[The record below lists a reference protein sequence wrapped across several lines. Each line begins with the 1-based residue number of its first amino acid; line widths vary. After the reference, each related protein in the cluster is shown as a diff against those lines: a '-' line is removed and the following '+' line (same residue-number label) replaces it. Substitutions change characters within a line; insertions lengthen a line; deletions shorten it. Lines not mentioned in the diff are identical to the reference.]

1 MQRCPYLHEM
11 RERLLDQP
19 RETLQLENM
28 ERANLLDNRQSAT
41 ESHQVGT
48 VVKLQGDG
56 YHTSPAHQRTPL
68 VPHDLGEDFNLDF
81 DDDFP
86 IDARRP
92 KNANSPDYNVNEL
105 GDVGIIGALPYI
117 TDFFRVGQLSG
128 CGLLVYF
135 FHRLPVSF
143 PIHVHVIQCTATQL
157 LATRDAV
164 FTIVPVTDQ
173 CNPFFAEPYTLM
185 TRHIGTHV
193 HREKDHPAS
202 KTETDTETETMGGGE
217 VKVAT
222 VDVEGGDNMATLP
235 VSRSHTA
242 GSTDSAEKNNAANKE
257 MELKNVMPQ
266 PLQRTSLFIV
276 TSLVYAIL
284 LIVVCIAYVISDVT
298 THRLPVLYYETFFTY
313 LYGTSILFL
322 LYVFCFLLQ
331 ESSCCNGGNGGSK
344 PKPQPKEKKAKKTK
358 NADPADSKDAKGSKD
373 SGKAGKGAAYQ
384 EAPVDAEVAVT
395 PKNVRKRKTTH
406 SDLTH
411 GSFFLRVGAIAFGLG
426 AMIYIGL
433 EFGSFF
439 EIPFDSPCHHI
450 LIGVNPLLQMIF
462 TFMQMYFIF
471 MNARL
476 NIHRFKVIAR
486 FGLMHVVATNIC
498 VWIRTLVKES
508 LLEITIYHQKREAD
522 PEASSIAH
530 SIRQHALRHA
540 GTVLRTHTGPN
551 SEFEVL
557 DGEDVLPK
565 NVYKSDNVL
574 SKLVR
579 NTVDGISKSL
589 GMGGGG
595 GGDVTSSTTSMPIT
609 TTSATMR
616 AAYTTPG
623 YQWHSTTMARKL
635 KKFITSTTAAT
646 STMGSSSTT
655 TSTSTTS
662 TASSMPSF
670 NSDLSSS
677 TTTSETPFNSLQRI
691 LSSAAPSLTPIDVA
705 APTLPAA
712 VDGGATFATATA
724 SATATSGVSSFL
736 NNLAAST
743 PSTSVSELT
752 PASSTESAV
761 NIMNNLFGPG
771 MENSFQT
778 YSDISHEES
787 NGLVAFEN
795 FESLDNIY
803 PAALSSN
810 IGTLNSTACG
820 RIDIMG
826 TIVYDSAP
834 YLYPFIIEY
843 SLIGAVVLYVMWK
856 HIGRY
861 PGRMNDEDLEHR
873 LEVMLSRRAVAMA
886 QQARSGRV
894 DCVGSSKGLFFGLLL
909 LVGALICL
917 ILFFVLVRHQKFSL
931 LAIYLA
937 DASHCILM
945 AFAILAIIIGFIRV
959 KNLKFRC
966 EEQSS
971 LNDILL
977 RISAF
982 GLFTYSVF
990 SIIAGSLK
998 VLESEPSLLVTTTG
1012 GVAVFQVI
1020 LQLLFIA
1027 DVSRRR
1033 VHLPE
1038 HDRSKPGRQIVTF
1051 LLICNVAMFAIYTF
1065 EAQKVF
1071 ANPVQ
1076 LEFYGFV
1083 PWSIIQRITLPLCI
1097 FHRFHSAVT
1106 LAEIWKTTY
1115 KARLE

>member
-1 MQRCPYLHEM
+1 MQRCPYIHEM

-19 RETLQLENM
+19 RETPQLENM
-28 ERANLLDNRQSAT
+28 ERATLLDNRQSAS
-41 ESHQVGT
+41 ESNQVGT

-92 KNANSPDYNVNEL
+92 KNA
-105 GDVGIIGALPYI
+105 
-117 TDFFRVGQLSG
+117 
-128 CGLLVYF
+128 
-135 FHRLPVSF
+135 
-143 PIHVHVIQCTATQL
+143 
-157 LATRDAV
+157 
-164 FTIVPVTDQ
+164 
-173 CNPFFAEPYTLM
+173 
-185 TRHIGTHV
+185 
-193 HREKDHPAS
+193 K
-202 KTETDTETETMGGGE
+202 
-217 VKVAT
+217 
-222 VDVEGGDNMATLP
+222 
-235 VSRSHTA
+235 
-242 GSTDSAEKNNAANKE
+242 
-257 MELKNVMPQ
+257 
-266 PLQRTSLFIV
+266 TSLFIV

-313 LYGTSILFL
+313 LYGVSILFL

-344 PKPQPKEKKAKKTK
+344 PKPQPKEKKSKKAK
-358 NADPADSKDAKGSKD
+358 NADPADSKEAKGSKD
-373 SGKAGKGAAYQ
+373 SGKAAKGAAYQ
-384 EAPVDAEVAVT
+384 HTMAKFLEAPVDAEVAVT

-508 LLEITIYHQKREAD
+508 LLEITIYHQKHEPEAG
-522 PEASSIAH
+522 ASSIAH

-540 GTVLRTHTGPN
+540 GTVLRTHAGPN

-557 DGEDVLPK
+557 DGEDLLPK
-565 NVYKSDNVL
+565 DGYKGDNVL

-579 NTVDGISKSL
+579 NTVNGISKSL
-589 GMGGGG
+589 GMGG
-595 GGDVTSSTTSMPIT
+595 DQVVTSSTTT
-609 TTSATMR
+609 TTR
-616 AAYTTPG
+616 APFTTPN

-635 KKFITSTTAAT
+635 KKFITSATTAAT
-646 STMGSSSTT
+646 TAAGSSS
-655 TSTSTTS
+655 ST
-662 TASSMPSF
+662 
-670 NSDLSSS
+670 SS
-677 TTTSETPFNSLQRI
+677 TTISPTTSSTTIPPTTSSTTISPSTTFNPFSTTAALNLETSGSDSPFGGLQRV
-691 LSSAAPSLTPIDVA
+691 LSSVAPPSL
-705 APTLPAA
+705 AP
-712 VDGGATFATATA
+712 VDGFGSAATPTPV
-724 SATATSGVSSFL
+724 SGPGSFVDSFL
-736 NNLAAST
+736 TST
-743 PSTSVSELT
+743 LS
-752 PASSTESAV
+752 PASSTEGSAS
-761 NIMNNLFGPG
+761 IMNNLFGQGP

-778 YSDISHEES
+778 YTDLGHEEAT
-787 NGLVAFEN
+787 GLVSFEN
-795 FESLDNIY
+795 LESLDNIY

-917 ILFFVLVRHQKFSL
+917 ILFFVLVRHQQFSL

-966 EEQSS
+966 EEQSN

-1071 ANPVQ
+1071 ANPVSRYVQ

>member
-1 MQRCPYLHEM
+1 MQRCPYIHEM

-28 ERANLLDNRQSAT
+28 ERANLLDNRQSAS
-41 ESHQVGT
+41 ESNQ
-48 VVKLQGDG
+48 LQGDG

-92 KNANSPDYNVNEL
+92 KNAKVCYTFKPNPNKYSFMPAKITVQGTYETNPITGPIEL
-105 GDVGIIGALPYI
+105 W
-117 TDFFRVGQLSG
+117 
-128 CGLLVYF
+128 
-135 FHRLPVSF
+135 
-143 PIHVHVIQCTATQL
+143 
-157 LATRDAV
+157 
-164 FTIVPVTDQ
+164 
-173 CNPFFAEPYTLM
+173 
-185 TRHIGTHV
+185 
-193 HREKDHPAS
+193 
-202 KTETDTETETMGGGE
+202 
-217 VKVAT
+217 
-222 VDVEGGDNMATLP
+222 
-235 VSRSHTA
+235 
-242 GSTDSAEKNNAANKE
+242 
-257 MELKNVMPQ
+257 
-266 PLQRTSLFIV
+266 TSLFIV

-313 LYGTSILFL
+313 LYGVSILFL

-344 PKPQPKEKKAKKTK
+344 PKPQPKEKKSKKAK

-373 SGKAGKGAAYQ
+373 SGKAVKGAAYQ
-384 EAPVDAEVAVT
+384 VGEQIYIYIRYYSEAPVDAEVAVT
-395 PKNVRKRKTTH
+395 PKNTRKRKTTH
-406 SDLTH
+406 SDPTH

-508 LLEITIYHQKREAD
+508 LLEITIHHQRND
-522 PEASSIAH
+522 PEPGASSIAH

-540 GTVLRTHTGPN
+540 GTVLRTHSGPN

-557 DGEDVLPK
+557 DGEDILPK
-565 NVYKSDNVL
+565 DVYKTDNVL

-589 GMGGGG
+589 GMGGG
-595 GGDVTSSTTSMPIT
+595 DVVASSTTT
-609 TTSATMR
+609 TTTTR
-616 AAYTTPG
+616 APFTTPG

-635 KKFITSTTAAT
+635 KKFITSATTTAT
-646 STMGSSSTT
+646 SAISSSTSSSPSSSVTTTTT
-655 TSTSTTS
+655 TSTPLPS
-662 TASSMPSF
+662 TAIPY
-670 NSDLSSS
+670 SSS
-677 TTTSETPFNSLQRI
+677 SSSSFTTLPPSSTALPMETSSSSIGFGDASPLGGLQRI
-691 LSSAAPSLTPIDVA
+691 LSSAAPS
-705 APTLPAA
+705 
-712 VDGGATFATATA
+712 VDGFGSASTA
-724 SATATSGVSSFL
+724 SAGSGAGAGSGSGSGAGSFMDSFL
-736 NNLAAST
+736 ASSLS
-743 PSTSVSELT
+743 PV
-752 PASSTESAV
+752 ASSTEGAGAS
-761 NIMNNLFGPG
+761 IMNNLFGQGP

-778 YSDISHEES
+778 YTDLGHEES
-787 NGLVAFEN
+787 TGLVSFEN
-795 FESLDNIY
+795 LESLDNIY

-826 TIVYDSAP
+826 SIVYDSAP

-917 ILFFVLVRHQKFSL
+917 ILFFVLVRHQQFSL

-945 AFAILAIIIGFIRV
+945 AFAILAIIVGFIRV

-966 EEQSS
+966 EEQSN

>member
-41 ESHQVGT
+41 ESNQ
-48 VVKLQGDG
+48 LQGDG

-92 KNANSPDYNVNEL
+92 KNANGN
-105 GDVGIIGALPYI
+105 
-117 TDFFRVGQLSG
+117 
-128 CGLLVYF
+128 
-135 FHRLPVSF
+135 
-143 PIHVHVIQCTATQL
+143 
-157 LATRDAV
+157 
-164 FTIVPVTDQ
+164 
-173 CNPFFAEPYTLM
+173 
-185 TRHIGTHV
+185 
-193 HREKDHPAS
+193 HPQVLT
-202 KTETDTETETMGGGE
+202 K
-217 VKVAT
+217 
-222 VDVEGGDNMATLP
+222 
-235 VSRSHTA
+235 
-242 GSTDSAEKNNAANKE
+242 
-257 MELKNVMPQ
+257 PQ
-266 PLQRTSLFIV
+266 KRTSLFIV

-344 PKPQPKEKKAKKTK
+344 PKPPAKEKKSKKTK

-471 MNARL
+471 MNARTRPPFQL

-522 PEASSIAH
+522 PDASSIAH

-540 GTVLRTHTGPN
+540 GTVLRTHSGPN
-551 SEFEVL
+551 TEFEVL

-589 GMGGGG
+589 GMGG
-595 GGDVTSSTTSMPIT
+595 DITSTSTTST
-609 TTSATMR
+609 TTTTTR
-616 AAYTTPG
+616 APYTTPG

-646 STMGSSSTT
+646 STIGSSSSSTSTASSTT
-655 TSTSTTS
+655 TSTITSTTGLPFGS
-662 TASSMPSF
+662 AATAADAAS
-670 NSDLSSS
+670 
-677 TTTSETPFNSLQRI
+677 TTSETPFNSLERI
-691 LSSAAPSLTPIDVA
+691 LSSVAPSSQSPVDVSA
-705 APTLPAA
+705 STLPA
-712 VDGGATFATATA
+712 
-724 SATATSGVSSFL
+724 ATSGVSSFID
-736 NNLAAST
+736 NLVSSSTAPSPTLGAST
-743 PSTSVSELT
+743 
-752 PASSTESAV
+752 TESAV

-778 YSDISHEES
+778 YSDLSHEES
-787 NGLVAFEN
+787 NGLIAFEN
-795 FESLDNIY
+795 LESLDNIY

-861 PGRMNDEDLEHR
+861 PGRLNDEDLEHR

-917 ILFFVLVRHQKFSL
+917 ILFFVLVRHQQFSL

-945 AFAILAIIIGFIRV
+945 AFAILAIIVGFIRV

-966 EEQSS
+966 EEQSN

-1071 ANPVQ
+1071 ANPVSRYVQ
-1076 LEFYGFV
+1076 LDFYGFV

>member
-41 ESHQVGT
+41 ESNQVGT

-92 KNANSPDYNVNEL
+92 KNA
-105 GDVGIIGALPYI
+105 
-117 TDFFRVGQLSG
+117 
-128 CGLLVYF
+128 
-135 FHRLPVSF
+135 
-143 PIHVHVIQCTATQL
+143 
-157 LATRDAV
+157 
-164 FTIVPVTDQ
+164 
-173 CNPFFAEPYTLM
+173 
-185 TRHIGTHV
+185 
-193 HREKDHPAS
+193 K
-202 KTETDTETETMGGGE
+202 
-217 VKVAT
+217 
-222 VDVEGGDNMATLP
+222 
-235 VSRSHTA
+235 
-242 GSTDSAEKNNAANKE
+242 
-257 MELKNVMPQ
+257 
-266 PLQRTSLFIV
+266 TSLFIV

-313 LYGTSILFL
+313 LYGASILFL

-331 ESSCCNGGNGGSK
+331 ESSCCNGGVPK
-344 PKPQPKEKKAKKTK
+344 PKPPPKEKKSKKTK

-384 EAPVDAEVAVT
+384 EAATDAEVAVT

-508 LLEITIYHQKREAD
+508 LLEITIHHQKLESD
-522 PEASSIAH
+522 PGASSIAH

-540 GTVLRTHTGPN
+540 GTVLRTHAGPN
-551 SEFEVL
+551 NEFEVL
-557 DGEDVLPK
+557 DGEDVLPRS
-565 NVYKSDNVL
+565 VYKSDNVL

-589 GMGGGG
+589 GMGG
-595 GGDVTSSTTSMPIT
+595 VVSSSTTS
-609 TTSATMR
+609 TTSTTR
-616 AAYTTPG
+616 APYTTPG

-646 STMGSSSTT
+646 STMGSSSSHIPTSSS
-655 TSTSTTS
+655 STST
-662 TASSMPSF
+662 
-670 NSDLSSS
+670 SS
-677 TTTSETPFNSLQRI
+677 TTTTTAAMPTFTETSSSSFTSESPFNSMHRLF
-691 LSSAAPSLTPIDVA
+691 SSAAPSLTPVDVA

-712 VDGGATFATATA
+712 ADGNAFAS
-724 SATATSGVSSFL
+724 SATSFL
-736 NNLAAST
+736 NTLAAAAST
-743 PSTSVSELT
+743 PSTNANVQQ
-752 PASSTESAV
+752 ASSTESAV
-761 NIMNNLFGPG
+761 NMMNNLLGRG

-778 YSDISHEES
+778 YSDLSHDES
-787 NGLVAFEN
+787 NGLITFDN
-795 FESLDNIY
+795 LESLDNIY

-834 YLYPFIIEY
+834 FLYPFIIEY

-861 PGRMNDEDLEHR
+861 PGRLNDEDLEHR

-917 ILFFVLVRHQKFSL
+917 ILFFVLVRHQQFSL

-937 DASHCILM
+937 DASHIILM
-945 AFAILAIIIGFIRV
+945 GFAILAIIVGFIRV

-966 EEQSS
+966 EEQSN

-1012 GVAVFQVI
+1012 GMAVFQVI

-1071 ANPVQ
+1071 ANPVSRYVQ

>member
-1 MQRCPYLHEM
+1 MQRCPYIHEM

-28 ERANLLDNRQSAT
+28 ERANLLDNRQSAS
-41 ESHQVGT
+41 ESNQ
-48 VVKLQGDG
+48 LQGDG

-92 KNANSPDYNVNEL
+92 KNA
-105 GDVGIIGALPYI
+105 
-117 TDFFRVGQLSG
+117 
-128 CGLLVYF
+128 
-135 FHRLPVSF
+135 
-143 PIHVHVIQCTATQL
+143 
-157 LATRDAV
+157 
-164 FTIVPVTDQ
+164 
-173 CNPFFAEPYTLM
+173 
-185 TRHIGTHV
+185 
-193 HREKDHPAS
+193 K
-202 KTETDTETETMGGGE
+202 
-217 VKVAT
+217 
-222 VDVEGGDNMATLP
+222 
-235 VSRSHTA
+235 
-242 GSTDSAEKNNAANKE
+242 
-257 MELKNVMPQ
+257 
-266 PLQRTSLFIV
+266 TSLFIV

-313 LYGTSILFL
+313 LYGVSILFL

-344 PKPQPKEKKAKKTK
+344 PKPQPKEKKSKKAK

-373 SGKAGKGAAYQ
+373 SGKAAKGAAYQ
-384 EAPVDAEVAVT
+384 HSLAKFLEAPVDAEVAVT

-508 LLEITIYHQKREAD
+508 LLEITIYHQKNEPEAG
-522 PEASSIAH
+522 ASSIAH

-540 GTVLRTHTGPN
+540 GTVLRTHAGPN

-557 DGEDVLPK
+557 DGEDILPK
-565 NVYKSDNVL
+565 DVYKSDNVL

-589 GMGGGG
+589 GMGGEQ
-595 GGDVTSSTTSMPIT
+595 VLASTTST
-609 TTSATMR
+609 TTTTTR
-616 AAYTTPG
+616 APGFTTPG

-635 KKFITSTTAAT
+635 KKFITSATTAAT
-646 STMGSSSTT
+646 TAAGSSSSTSSTTISPSSTASSTTIPPTT
-655 TSTSTTS
+655 TST
-662 TASSMPSF
+662 AIP
-670 NSDLSSS
+670 LSS
-677 TTTSETPFNSLQRI
+677 TTFSPFSPTTTAALNLETSGSESPFGGLQRI
-691 LSSAAPSLTPIDVA
+691 LSSAAPPSL
-705 APTLPAA
+705 AP
-712 VDGGATFATATA
+712 VDGFGSAATPVPVSG
-724 SATATSGVSSFL
+724 SAAGSFVDNFL
-736 NNLAAST
+736 AST
-743 PSTSVSELT
+743 LS
-752 PASSTESAV
+752 PASSTEGSAS
-761 NIMNNLFGPG
+761 IMNNLFGQGP

-778 YSDISHEES
+778 YTDLGHEEAT
-787 NGLVAFEN
+787 GLVSFEN
-795 FESLDNIY
+795 FESLDSIY

-917 ILFFVLVRHQKFSL
+917 ILFFVLVRHQQFSL

-945 AFAILAIIIGFIRV
+945 AFAILAIIVGFIRV

-966 EEQSS
+966 EEQSN

-1071 ANPVQ
+1071 ANPVSRYVQ

>member
-19 RETLQLENM
+19 RETLQLESM

-41 ESHQVGT
+41 ESNQVGT

-92 KNANSPDYNVNEL
+92 KNAKVCYTFKPNPNKHSFMPAKITVHGTYQTNPITGPIEL
-105 GDVGIIGALPYI
+105 W
-117 TDFFRVGQLSG
+117 
-128 CGLLVYF
+128 
-135 FHRLPVSF
+135 
-143 PIHVHVIQCTATQL
+143 
-157 LATRDAV
+157 
-164 FTIVPVTDQ
+164 
-173 CNPFFAEPYTLM
+173 
-185 TRHIGTHV
+185 
-193 HREKDHPAS
+193 
-202 KTETDTETETMGGGE
+202 
-217 VKVAT
+217 
-222 VDVEGGDNMATLP
+222 
-235 VSRSHTA
+235 
-242 GSTDSAEKNNAANKE
+242 
-257 MELKNVMPQ
+257 
-266 PLQRTSLFIV
+266 TSLFIV

-344 PKPQPKEKKAKKTK
+344 PKPQIKEKKSKKTK

-373 SGKAGKGAAYQ
+373 SGKAGKSAAYQ

-406 SDLTH
+406 SDPTH

-522 PEASSIAH
+522 PDASSIAH

-540 GTVLRTHTGPN
+540 GTVLRTHAGPN

-589 GMGGGG
+589 GMGGGISST
-595 GGDVTSSTTSMPIT
+595 TSSTTT
-609 TTSATMR
+609 TTSTTR
-616 AAYTTPG
+616 APYTTPG

-646 STMGSSSTT
+646 STVGGSSSSSSSTTSTT
-655 TSTSTTS
+655 TSTTSTTS
-662 TASSMPSF
+662 IPFGSAATAADVIS
-670 NSDLSSS
+670 
-677 TTTSETPFNSLQRI
+677 TTSETPFNSLERI
-691 LSSAAPSLTPIDVA
+691 LSSAAPSLTPVDVA
-705 APTLPAA
+705 GSTLPAA
-712 VDGGATFATATA
+712 AEG
-724 SATATSGVSSFL
+724 TATSGVSAFF
-736 NNLAAST
+736 NNLVTST
-743 PSTSVSELT
+743 PSTSVS
-752 PASSTESAV
+752 PSSTESAV

-771 MENSFQT
+771 METSFQT
-778 YSDISHEES
+778 YSDISHDEP
-787 NGLVAFEN
+787 NGLIAFEN
-795 FESLDNIY
+795 LESLDNIY

-861 PGRMNDEDLEHR
+861 PGRLNDEDLEHR

-917 ILFFVLVRHQKFSL
+917 ILFFVLVRHQQFSL

-966 EEQSS
+966 EEQSN

-990 SIIAGSLK
+990 SIIAGSIK

-1071 ANPVQ
+1071 ANPVSRYVQ

>member
-1 MQRCPYLHEM
+1 MQRCPYIHEM

-19 RETLQLENM
+19 RETPQLENM
-28 ERANLLDNRQSAT
+28 ERATLLDNRQSAS
-41 ESHQVGT
+41 ESNQVGT

-92 KNANSPDYNVNEL
+92 KNAKVCYTFKPNPNKFSFMPAKITVQGTYETNPITGPIEL
-105 GDVGIIGALPYI
+105 W
-117 TDFFRVGQLSG
+117 
-128 CGLLVYF
+128 
-135 FHRLPVSF
+135 
-143 PIHVHVIQCTATQL
+143 
-157 LATRDAV
+157 
-164 FTIVPVTDQ
+164 
-173 CNPFFAEPYTLM
+173 
-185 TRHIGTHV
+185 
-193 HREKDHPAS
+193 
-202 KTETDTETETMGGGE
+202 
-217 VKVAT
+217 
-222 VDVEGGDNMATLP
+222 
-235 VSRSHTA
+235 
-242 GSTDSAEKNNAANKE
+242 
-257 MELKNVMPQ
+257 
-266 PLQRTSLFIV
+266 TSLFIV

-313 LYGTSILFL
+313 LYGVSILFL

-344 PKPQPKEKKAKKTK
+344 PKPQPKEKKSKKAK
-358 NADPADSKDAKGSKD
+358 NADPADSKEAKGSKD
-373 SGKAGKGAAYQ
+373 SGKAAKGAAYQ
-384 EAPVDAEVAVT
+384 HTMAKFLEAPVDAEVAVT

-508 LLEITIYHQKREAD
+508 LLEITIYHQKHEPEAG
-522 PEASSIAH
+522 ASSIAH

-540 GTVLRTHTGPN
+540 GTVLRTHAGPN

-557 DGEDVLPK
+557 DGEDLLPK
-565 NVYKSDNVL
+565 DGYKGDNVL

-579 NTVDGISKSL
+579 NTVNGISKSL
-589 GMGGGG
+589 GMGG
-595 GGDVTSSTTSMPIT
+595 DQVVTSSTTT
-609 TTSATMR
+609 TTR
-616 AAYTTPG
+616 APFTTPN

-635 KKFITSTTAAT
+635 KKFITSATTAAT
-646 STMGSSSTT
+646 TAAGSSS
-655 TSTSTTS
+655 ST
-662 TASSMPSF
+662 
-670 NSDLSSS
+670 SS
-677 TTTSETPFNSLQRI
+677 TTISPTTSSTTIPPTTSSTTISPSTTFNPFSTTAALNLETSGSDSPFGGLQRV
-691 LSSAAPSLTPIDVA
+691 LSSVAPPSL
-705 APTLPAA
+705 AP
-712 VDGGATFATATA
+712 VDGFGSAATPTPV
-724 SATATSGVSSFL
+724 SGPGSFVDSFL
-736 NNLAAST
+736 AST
-743 PSTSVSELT
+743 LS
-752 PASSTESAV
+752 PASSTEGSAS
-761 NIMNNLFGPG
+761 IMNNLFGQGP

-778 YSDISHEES
+778 YTDLGHEEAT
-787 NGLVAFEN
+787 GLVSFEN
-795 FESLDNIY
+795 LESLDNIY

-917 ILFFVLVRHQKFSL
+917 ILFFVLVRHQQFSL

-966 EEQSS
+966 EEQSN

-1071 ANPVQ
+1071 ANPVSRYVQ

>member
-1 MQRCPYLHEM
+1 MQRCPYIHEM
-11 RERLLDQP
+11 RERLLNEQN
-19 RETLQLENM
+19 RESLPLEQM
-28 ERANLLDNRQSAT
+28 ERANLLDNRQSA
-41 ESHQVGT
+41 E
-48 VVKLQGDG
+48 LQQLNGDG

-68 VPHDLGEDFNLDF
+68 VPRDLGEDFNLDF

-86 IDARRP
+86 IEVRRP
-92 KNANSPDYNVNEL
+92 KNA
-105 GDVGIIGALPYI
+105 
-117 TDFFRVGQLSG
+117 
-128 CGLLVYF
+128 
-135 FHRLPVSF
+135 
-143 PIHVHVIQCTATQL
+143 
-157 LATRDAV
+157 
-164 FTIVPVTDQ
+164 
-173 CNPFFAEPYTLM
+173 
-185 TRHIGTHV
+185 
-193 HREKDHPAS
+193 K
-202 KTETDTETETMGGGE
+202 
-217 VKVAT
+217 
-222 VDVEGGDNMATLP
+222 
-235 VSRSHTA
+235 
-242 GSTDSAEKNNAANKE
+242 
-257 MELKNVMPQ
+257 
-266 PLQRTSLFIV
+266 TSLFIV
-276 TSLVYAIL
+276 TSLVYAII

-298 THRLPVLYYETFFTY
+298 THRLPVLYYESFFTY
-313 LYGTSILFL
+313 LYGVSILFL

-331 ESSCCNGGNGGSK
+331 ESSCCNGGNNQ
-344 PKPQPKEKKAKKTK
+344 PKSPKKEKKSKKK
-358 NADPADSKDAKGSKD
+358 EKDPADSKDAKGSKD
-373 SGKAGKGAAYQ
+373 SGKSGKPSPYQ
-384 EAPVDAEVAVT
+384 ISGCCKILAIFVYIVILIALLFHFILVFHWTISMVVFLVLCILHYLLIPKVFHTDTQVDAEVAVT
-395 PKNVRKRKTTH
+395 PKNTRKRKTTH

-508 LLEITIYHQKREAD
+508 LLEITLYHQKREAD
-522 PEASSIAH
+522 PNESSIGQ

-540 GTVLRTHTGPN
+540 GTVLRTHYGPN
-551 SEFEVL
+551 EEFEVL
-557 DGEDVLPK
+557 DGEDLLPK
-565 NVYKSDNVL
+565 NAYTTNGAI
-574 SKLVR
+574 SKMLAK
-579 NTVDGISKSL
+579 TMDGISKTL
-589 GMGGGG
+589 GMGSNEVA
-595 GGDVTSSTTSMPIT
+595 DMVSSSTTT
-609 TTSATMR
+609 TTTGRPM
-616 AAYTTPG
+616 AAAFTTPS
-623 YQWHSTTMARKL
+623 YQWQSTTVARKL
-635 KKFITSTTAAT
+635 KKFITSTTAAA
-646 STMGSSSTT
+646 TMGTTPSTTTT
-655 TSTSTTS
+655 TSTTTTS
-662 TASSMPSF
+662 TALPVTSRLATTTTTELPF
-670 NSDLSSS
+670 NSYQHLYTTTASPAAAAAMADHLTNGVVGTGETTDNSNMASSVASFFSSLISSTPSPITS
-677 TTTSETPFNSLQRI
+677 TTTTNI
-691 LSSAAPSLTPIDVA
+691 PI
-705 APTLPAA
+705 
-712 VDGGATFATATA
+712 TA
-724 SATATSGVSSFL
+724 STASSLAAKTTENSFGL
-736 NNLAAST
+736 INNL
-743 PSTSVSELT
+743 
-752 PASSTESAV
+752 
-761 NIMNNLFGPG
+761 

-778 YSDISHEES
+778 FSGISHPEAAS
-787 NGLVAFEN
+787 IVTFEN
-795 FESLDNIY
+795 YENLDNIY

-810 IGTLNSTACG
+810 VGTLNSTACG

-861 PGRMNDEDLEHR
+861 PGRMNDDDLEHR
-873 LEVMLSRRAVAMA
+873 LEVMLSRRAVVMA

-917 ILFFVLVRHQKFSL
+917 ILFFVLVRHQQFSL

-937 DASHCILM
+937 DASHCVLM
-945 AFAILAIIIGFIRV
+945 VFAILAIIIGFIRV

-966 EEQSS
+966 EEQSN

-990 SIIAGSLK
+990 SVISGSLK
-998 VLESEPSLLVTTTG
+998 VLEHEPSLLVTTTSA
-1012 GVAVFQVI
+1012 VAVLQVI

-1065 EAQKVF
+1065 DAQKVY
-1071 ANPVQ
+1071 ANPVSRYVQ
-1076 LEFYGFV
+1076 LDFYGFV
-1083 PWSIIQRITLPLCI
+1083 PWAIIQRVTLPLCI

>member
-1 MQRCPYLHEM
+1 MQRCPYIHEM
-11 RERLLDQP
+11 RERLLNEQP
-19 RETLQLENM
+19 RESVPLQQM
-28 ERANLLDNRQSAT
+28 ERANLLDNRQSAD
-41 ESHQVGT
+41 SNQVGT
-48 VVKLQGDG
+48 VVKLHADG

-68 VPHDLGEDFNLDF
+68 VPRDLGEDFNLDF

-92 KNANSPDYNVNEL
+92 KNA
-105 GDVGIIGALPYI
+105 
-117 TDFFRVGQLSG
+117 
-128 CGLLVYF
+128 
-135 FHRLPVSF
+135 
-143 PIHVHVIQCTATQL
+143 
-157 LATRDAV
+157 
-164 FTIVPVTDQ
+164 
-173 CNPFFAEPYTLM
+173 
-185 TRHIGTHV
+185 
-193 HREKDHPAS
+193 K
-202 KTETDTETETMGGGE
+202 
-217 VKVAT
+217 
-222 VDVEGGDNMATLP
+222 
-235 VSRSHTA
+235 
-242 GSTDSAEKNNAANKE
+242 
-257 MELKNVMPQ
+257 
-266 PLQRTSLFIV
+266 TSLFIV
-276 TSLVYAIL
+276 TSLVYAII

-313 LYGTSILFL
+313 LYGVSILFL

-331 ESSCCNGGNGGSK
+331 ESSCCNGGSK
-344 PKPQPKEKKAKKTK
+344 PKPPPKEKKSKKK
-358 NADPADSKDAKGSKD
+358 VPDPADSKDAKGSKD
-373 SGKAGKGAAYQ
+373 SGKSGKPSPYQ
-384 EAPVDAEVAVT
+384 DSQAEAEVAVT
-395 PKNVRKRKTTH
+395 TKNVRKRKTTH
-406 SDLTH
+406 SDPTH

-426 AMIYIGL
+426 GMIYIGL

-508 LLEITIYHQKREAD
+508 LLEITLYHQRGEPD
-522 PEASSIAH
+522 PDASSIAK

-540 GTVLRTHTGPN
+540 GTVLRTHAGPN
-551 SEFEVL
+551 EEFEVL
-557 DGEDVLPK
+557 DGEDLLPA
-565 NVYKSDNVL
+565 NAYKTDNVL

-579 NTVDGISKSL
+579 KTVDGISKSL
-589 GMGGGG
+589 GMGAAAGANANAAL
-595 GGDVTSSTTSMPIT
+595 TTLLTSTTKPLTSTIT
-609 TTSATMR
+609 TTTTT
-616 AAYTTPG
+616 TTPRSYFTTPS
-623 YQWHSTTMARKL
+623 YQWQSTTMARKL

-646 STMGSSSTT
+646 TTTLGTTPTTPSTT
-655 TSTSTTS
+655 TML
-662 TASSMPSF
+662 ASSPI
-670 NSDLSSS
+670 
-677 TTTSETPFNSLQRI
+677 TTTTTTTTTTETPFRHHFEHSAFTT
-691 LSSAAPSLTPIDVA
+691 AAPNVATDYLTSTHVA
-705 APTLPAA
+705 AADLAST
-712 VDGGATFATATA
+712 TAESVSTSFGTGIA
-724 SATATSGVSSFL
+724 SFF
-736 NNLAAST
+736 NNLVSST
-743 PSTSVSELT
+743 PSTTVTTST
-752 PASSTESAV
+752 PSTTTENALNV
-761 NIMNNLFGPG
+761 MTNLLGPG
-771 MENSFQT
+771 MNNFQT
-778 YSDISHEES
+778 YSGISHPES
-787 NGLVAFEN
+787 TGVVSFDSL
-795 FESLDNIY
+795 ESLDNIY

-820 RIDIMG
+820 RVDIMG

-834 YLYPFIIEY
+834 FLYPFIIEY

-886 QQARSGRV
+886 HQARSGRV

-917 ILFFVLVRHQKFSL
+917 ILFFVLVRHQQFSL

-945 AFAILAIIIGFIRV
+945 AFAVLAIIIGFIRV

-966 EEQSS
+966 EEQSN

-982 GLFTYSVF
+982 GLFTYSIFGV
-990 SIIAGSLK
+990 IAGSLK
-998 VLESEPSLLVTTTG
+998 ALESEPNLLVMTTSA
-1012 GVAVFQVI
+1012 VAVFQVI

-1071 ANPVQ
+1071 ANPVSSYVQ
-1076 LEFYGFV
+1076 LDFYGFV
-1083 PWSIIQRITLPLCI
+1083 PWSIIQRVTLPLCI
-1097 FHRFHSAVT
+1097 FHRFHSAVA

>member
-1 MQRCPYLHEM
+1 
-11 RERLLDQP
+11 
-19 RETLQLENM
+19 
-28 ERANLLDNRQSAT
+28 
-41 ESHQVGT
+41 
-48 VVKLQGDG
+48 
-56 YHTSPAHQRTPL
+56 
-68 VPHDLGEDFNLDF
+68 
-81 DDDFP
+81 
-86 IDARRP
+86 
-92 KNANSPDYNVNEL
+92 
-105 GDVGIIGALPYI
+105 
-117 TDFFRVGQLSG
+117 
-128 CGLLVYF
+128 
-135 FHRLPVSF
+135 
-143 PIHVHVIQCTATQL
+143 
-157 LATRDAV
+157 
-164 FTIVPVTDQ
+164 
-173 CNPFFAEPYTLM
+173 
-185 TRHIGTHV
+185 
-193 HREKDHPAS
+193 
-202 KTETDTETETMGGGE
+202 MGGGE

-344 PKPQPKEKKAKKTK
+344 PKPPAKEKKSKKTK

-471 MNARL
+471 MNARTRPPFQL

-522 PEASSIAH
+522 PDASSIAH

-540 GTVLRTHTGPN
+540 GTVLRTHSGPN
-551 SEFEVL
+551 TEFEVL

-589 GMGGGG
+589 GMGG
-595 GGDVTSSTTSMPIT
+595 DITSTSTTST
-609 TTSATMR
+609 TTTTTR
-616 AAYTTPG
+616 APYTTPG

-646 STMGSSSTT
+646 STIGSSSSSTSTASSTT
-655 TSTSTTS
+655 TSTITSTTGLPFGS
-662 TASSMPSF
+662 AATAADAAS
-670 NSDLSSS
+670 
-677 TTTSETPFNSLQRI
+677 TTSETPFNSLERI
-691 LSSAAPSLTPIDVA
+691 LSSVAPSSQSPVDVSA
-705 APTLPAA
+705 STLPA
-712 VDGGATFATATA
+712 
-724 SATATSGVSSFL
+724 ATSGVSSFID
-736 NNLAAST
+736 NLVSSSTAPSPTLGAST
-743 PSTSVSELT
+743 
-752 PASSTESAV
+752 TESAV

-778 YSDISHEES
+778 YSDLSHEES
-787 NGLVAFEN
+787 NGLIAFEN
-795 FESLDNIY
+795 LESLDNIY

-861 PGRMNDEDLEHR
+861 PGRLNDEDLEHR

-917 ILFFVLVRHQKFSL
+917 ILFFVLVRHQQFSL

-945 AFAILAIIIGFIRV
+945 AFAILAIIVGFIRV

-966 EEQSS
+966 EEQSN

-1071 ANPVQ
+1071 ANPVSRYVQ
-1076 LEFYGFV
+1076 LDFYGFV

>member
-1 MQRCPYLHEM
+1 MQRCPYIHEM

-19 RETLQLENM
+19 RETPQLENM
-28 ERANLLDNRQSAT
+28 ERATLLDNRQSAS
-41 ESHQVGT
+41 ESNQ
-48 VVKLQGDG
+48 LQGDG

-92 KNANSPDYNVNEL
+92 KNAKVCYTFKPNPNKFSFMPAKITVQGTYETNPITGPIEL
-105 GDVGIIGALPYI
+105 W
-117 TDFFRVGQLSG
+117 
-128 CGLLVYF
+128 
-135 FHRLPVSF
+135 
-143 PIHVHVIQCTATQL
+143 
-157 LATRDAV
+157 
-164 FTIVPVTDQ
+164 
-173 CNPFFAEPYTLM
+173 
-185 TRHIGTHV
+185 
-193 HREKDHPAS
+193 
-202 KTETDTETETMGGGE
+202 
-217 VKVAT
+217 
-222 VDVEGGDNMATLP
+222 
-235 VSRSHTA
+235 
-242 GSTDSAEKNNAANKE
+242 
-257 MELKNVMPQ
+257 
-266 PLQRTSLFIV
+266 TSLFIV

-313 LYGTSILFL
+313 LYGVSILFL

-344 PKPQPKEKKAKKTK
+344 PKPQPKEKKSKKAK
-358 NADPADSKDAKGSKD
+358 NADPADSKEAKGSKD
-373 SGKAGKGAAYQ
+373 SGKAAKGAAYQ
-384 EAPVDAEVAVT
+384 HTMAKFLEAPVDAEVAVT

-508 LLEITIYHQKREAD
+508 LLEITIYHQKHEPEAG
-522 PEASSIAH
+522 ASSIAH

-540 GTVLRTHTGPN
+540 GTVLRTHAGPN

-557 DGEDVLPK
+557 DGEDLLPK
-565 NVYKSDNVL
+565 DGYKGDNVL

-579 NTVDGISKSL
+579 NTVNGISKSL
-589 GMGGGG
+589 GMGG
-595 GGDVTSSTTSMPIT
+595 DQVVTSSTTT
-609 TTSATMR
+609 TTR
-616 AAYTTPG
+616 APFTTPN

-635 KKFITSTTAAT
+635 KKFITSATTAAT
-646 STMGSSSTT
+646 TAAGSSS
-655 TSTSTTS
+655 ST
-662 TASSMPSF
+662 
-670 NSDLSSS
+670 SS
-677 TTTSETPFNSLQRI
+677 TTISPTTSSTTIPPTTSSTTISPSTTFNPFSTTAALNLETSGSDSPFGGLQRV
-691 LSSAAPSLTPIDVA
+691 LSSVAPPSL
-705 APTLPAA
+705 AP
-712 VDGGATFATATA
+712 VDGFGSAATPTPV
-724 SATATSGVSSFL
+724 SGPGSFVDSFL
-736 NNLAAST
+736 TST
-743 PSTSVSELT
+743 LS
-752 PASSTESAV
+752 PASSTEGSAS
-761 NIMNNLFGPG
+761 IMNNLFGQGP

-778 YSDISHEES
+778 YTDLGHEEAT
-787 NGLVAFEN
+787 GLVSFEN
-795 FESLDNIY
+795 LESLDNIY

-917 ILFFVLVRHQKFSL
+917 ILFFVLVRHQQFSL

-966 EEQSS
+966 EEQSN

-1071 ANPVQ
+1071 ANPVSRYVQ

>member
-1 MQRCPYLHEM
+1 MQRCPYIHEM
-11 RERLLDQP
+11 RERLLNEQP
-19 RETLQLENM
+19 RESVPLQQM
-28 ERANLLDNRQSAT
+28 ERANLLDNRQSAD
-41 ESHQVGT
+41 SNQLHA
-48 VVKLQGDG
+48 DG

-68 VPHDLGEDFNLDF
+68 VPRDLGEDFNLDF

-92 KNANSPDYNVNEL
+92 KNA
-105 GDVGIIGALPYI
+105 
-117 TDFFRVGQLSG
+117 
-128 CGLLVYF
+128 
-135 FHRLPVSF
+135 
-143 PIHVHVIQCTATQL
+143 
-157 LATRDAV
+157 
-164 FTIVPVTDQ
+164 
-173 CNPFFAEPYTLM
+173 
-185 TRHIGTHV
+185 
-193 HREKDHPAS
+193 K
-202 KTETDTETETMGGGE
+202 
-217 VKVAT
+217 
-222 VDVEGGDNMATLP
+222 
-235 VSRSHTA
+235 
-242 GSTDSAEKNNAANKE
+242 
-257 MELKNVMPQ
+257 
-266 PLQRTSLFIV
+266 TSLFIV
-276 TSLVYAIL
+276 TSLVYAII

-313 LYGTSILFL
+313 LYGVSILFL

-331 ESSCCNGGNGGSK
+331 ESSCCNGGSK
-344 PKPQPKEKKAKKTK
+344 PKPPPKEKKSKKK
-358 NADPADSKDAKGSKD
+358 VPDPADSKDAKGSKD
-373 SGKAGKGAAYQ
+373 SGKSGKPSPYQ
-384 EAPVDAEVAVT
+384 ERYPVKKRDLVRQSLSLQDSQAEAEVAVT
-395 PKNVRKRKTTH
+395 TKNVRKRKTTH
-406 SDLTH
+406 SDPTH

-426 AMIYIGL
+426 GMIYIGL

-508 LLEITIYHQKREAD
+508 LLEITLYHQRGEPD
-522 PEASSIAH
+522 PEASSIAK

-540 GTVLRTHTGPN
+540 GTVLRTHAGPN
-551 SEFEVL
+551 EEFEVL
-557 DGEDVLPK
+557 DGEDLLPA
-565 NVYKSDNVL
+565 NAYKTDNVL

-579 NTVDGISKSL
+579 KTVDGISKSL
-589 GMGGGG
+589 GMGAAAGANANAAL
-595 GGDVTSSTTSMPIT
+595 TTLLTSTTKPLTST
-609 TTSATMR
+609 TTTTTTT
-616 AAYTTPG
+616 TTPRPFFTTPPS
-623 YQWHSTTMARKL
+623 YQWQSTTMARKL

-646 STMGSSSTT
+646 TTTLGTTPTTPSTT
-655 TSTSTTS
+655 TML
-662 TASSMPSF
+662 ASSPI
-670 NSDLSSS
+670 
-677 TTTSETPFNSLQRI
+677 TTTTTTTTTTEIPFRQHFEHSAFTT
-691 LSSAAPSLTPIDVA
+691 AAPSVATDYLTSTHVSA
-705 APTLPAA
+705 ADLAST
-712 VDGGATFATATA
+712 TAESMSTGFGTGIA
-724 SATATSGVSSFL
+724 SFFSNLVS
-736 NNLAAST
+736 ST
-743 PSTSVSELT
+743 PSTAVTTST
-752 PASSTESAV
+752 PSTTTENALNV
-761 NIMNNLFGPG
+761 MTNLLGPG
-771 MENSFQT
+771 MNNFQT
-778 YSDISHEES
+778 YSEISHPES
-787 NGLVAFEN
+787 TGVVSFDNL
-795 FESLDNIY
+795 ESLDNIY

-820 RIDIMG
+820 RVDIMG

-834 YLYPFIIEY
+834 FLYPFIIEY

-886 QQARSGRV
+886 HQARSGRV

-917 ILFFVLVRHQKFSL
+917 ILFFVLVRHQQFSL

-945 AFAILAIIIGFIRV
+945 AFAVLAIIIGFIRV

-966 EEQSS
+966 EEQSN

-982 GLFTYSVF
+982 GLFTYSIFGV
-990 SIIAGSLK
+990 IAGSLK
-998 VLESEPSLLVTTTG
+998 AFESEPNLLVMTTS

-1071 ANPVQ
+1071 ANPVSRYVQ
-1076 LEFYGFV
+1076 LDFYGFV
-1083 PWSIIQRITLPLCI
+1083 PWSIIQRVTLPLCI
-1097 FHRFHSAVT
+1097 FHRFHSAVA

>member
-1 MQRCPYLHEM
+1 MQRCPYIHEM

-28 ERANLLDNRQSAT
+28 ERANLLDNRQSAS
-41 ESHQVGT
+41 ESNQVGT

-92 KNANSPDYNVNEL
+92 KNA
-105 GDVGIIGALPYI
+105 
-117 TDFFRVGQLSG
+117 
-128 CGLLVYF
+128 
-135 FHRLPVSF
+135 
-143 PIHVHVIQCTATQL
+143 
-157 LATRDAV
+157 
-164 FTIVPVTDQ
+164 
-173 CNPFFAEPYTLM
+173 
-185 TRHIGTHV
+185 
-193 HREKDHPAS
+193 K
-202 KTETDTETETMGGGE
+202 
-217 VKVAT
+217 
-222 VDVEGGDNMATLP
+222 
-235 VSRSHTA
+235 
-242 GSTDSAEKNNAANKE
+242 
-257 MELKNVMPQ
+257 
-266 PLQRTSLFIV
+266 TSLFIV

-313 LYGTSILFL
+313 LYGVSILFL

-344 PKPQPKEKKAKKTK
+344 PKPQPKEKKSKKAK

-373 SGKAGKGAAYQ
+373 SGKAAKGAAYQ

-471 MNARL
+471 MNARTRPPFQL

-508 LLEITIYHQKREAD
+508 LLEITIYHQKNEPEAG
-522 PEASSIAH
+522 ASSIAH

-540 GTVLRTHTGPN
+540 GTVLRTHAGPN

-557 DGEDVLPK
+557 DGEDILPK
-565 NVYKSDNVL
+565 DVYKSDNVL

-589 GMGGGG
+589 GMGG
-595 GGDVTSSTTSMPIT
+595 DLTSTSSTTST
-609 TTSATMR
+609 TTR
-616 AAYTTPG
+616 APFTTPN

-635 KKFITSTTAAT
+635 KKFITSATTAAT
-646 STMGSSSTT
+646 TAAGGSGTTTTSSTTISPSTTTSTIDPSSSTT
-655 TSTSTTS
+655 TTTTTFSPFSTT
-662 TASSMPSF
+662 TATNNNLETSSGLQRL
-670 NSDLSSS
+670 LSSS
-677 TTTSETPFNSLQRI
+677 ANP
-691 LSSAAPSLTPIDVA
+691 PSL
-705 APTLPAA
+705 AP
-712 VDGGATFATATA
+712 VDGFG
-724 SATATSGVSSFL
+724 SAV
-736 NNLAAST
+736 T
-743 PSTSVSELT
+743 PTSVSGSGSFMDSFLSST
-752 PASSTESAV
+752 LSPASSTEGSAS
-761 NIMNNLFGPG
+761 IMNNLFGQQGP

-778 YSDISHEES
+778 YSDLGHEEVT
-787 NGLVAFEN
+787 GLVSFEN
-795 FESLDNIY
+795 LESLDNIY

-886 QQARSGRV
+886 QQQRSGRV

-917 ILFFVLVRHQKFSL
+917 ILFFVLVRHQQFSL

-945 AFAILAIIIGFIRV
+945 AFAILAIIVGFIRV

-966 EEQSS
+966 EEQSN

-1071 ANPVQ
+1071 ANPVSRYVQ

>member
-41 ESHQVGT
+41 ESNQ
-48 VVKLQGDG
+48 LQGDG

-92 KNANSPDYNVNEL
+92 KNANGNHPQVLTKPQKRVCYTFKPNPNKHSFMPAKITVQGTYQTNPITGPIEL
-105 GDVGIIGALPYI
+105 W
-117 TDFFRVGQLSG
+117 
-128 CGLLVYF
+128 
-135 FHRLPVSF
+135 
-143 PIHVHVIQCTATQL
+143 
-157 LATRDAV
+157 
-164 FTIVPVTDQ
+164 
-173 CNPFFAEPYTLM
+173 
-185 TRHIGTHV
+185 
-193 HREKDHPAS
+193 
-202 KTETDTETETMGGGE
+202 
-217 VKVAT
+217 
-222 VDVEGGDNMATLP
+222 
-235 VSRSHTA
+235 
-242 GSTDSAEKNNAANKE
+242 
-257 MELKNVMPQ
+257 
-266 PLQRTSLFIV
+266 TSLFIV

-344 PKPQPKEKKAKKTK
+344 PKPPAKEKKSKKTK

-471 MNARL
+471 MNARTRPPFQL

-522 PEASSIAH
+522 PDASSIAH

-540 GTVLRTHTGPN
+540 GTVLRTHSGPN
-551 SEFEVL
+551 TEFEVL

-589 GMGGGG
+589 GMGG
-595 GGDVTSSTTSMPIT
+595 DITSTSTTST
-609 TTSATMR
+609 TTTTTR
-616 AAYTTPG
+616 APYTTPG

-646 STMGSSSTT
+646 STIGSSSSSTSTASSTT
-655 TSTSTTS
+655 TSTITSTTGLPFGS
-662 TASSMPSF
+662 AATAADAAS
-670 NSDLSSS
+670 
-677 TTTSETPFNSLQRI
+677 TTSETPFNSLERI
-691 LSSAAPSLTPIDVA
+691 LSSVAPSSQSPVDVSA
-705 APTLPAA
+705 STLPA
-712 VDGGATFATATA
+712 
-724 SATATSGVSSFL
+724 ATSGVSSFID
-736 NNLAAST
+736 NLVSSSTAPSPTLGAST
-743 PSTSVSELT
+743 
-752 PASSTESAV
+752 TESAV

-778 YSDISHEES
+778 YSDLSHEES
-787 NGLVAFEN
+787 NGLIAFEN
-795 FESLDNIY
+795 LESLDNIY

-861 PGRMNDEDLEHR
+861 PGRLNDEDLEHR

-917 ILFFVLVRHQKFSL
+917 ILFFVLVRHQQFSL

-945 AFAILAIIIGFIRV
+945 AFAILAIIVGFIRV

-966 EEQSS
+966 EEQSN

-1071 ANPVQ
+1071 ANPVSRYVQ
-1076 LEFYGFV
+1076 LDFYGFV

>member
-1 MQRCPYLHEM
+1 MQRCPYIHEM
-11 RERLLDQP
+11 RERLLNDQN
-19 RETLQLENM
+19 RESLPLEQM
-28 ERANLLDNRQSAT
+28 ERANLLDNRQSA
-41 ESHQVGT
+41 E
-48 VVKLQGDG
+48 LQQLHADG

-68 VPHDLGEDFNLDF
+68 VPRDLGEDFNLDF

-86 IDARRP
+86 IDAKRP
-92 KNANSPDYNVNEL
+92 KNA
-105 GDVGIIGALPYI
+105 
-117 TDFFRVGQLSG
+117 
-128 CGLLVYF
+128 
-135 FHRLPVSF
+135 
-143 PIHVHVIQCTATQL
+143 
-157 LATRDAV
+157 
-164 FTIVPVTDQ
+164 
-173 CNPFFAEPYTLM
+173 
-185 TRHIGTHV
+185 
-193 HREKDHPAS
+193 K
-202 KTETDTETETMGGGE
+202 
-217 VKVAT
+217 
-222 VDVEGGDNMATLP
+222 
-235 VSRSHTA
+235 
-242 GSTDSAEKNNAANKE
+242 
-257 MELKNVMPQ
+257 
-266 PLQRTSLFIV
+266 TSLFIV
-276 TSLVYAIL
+276 TSLVYAII

-298 THRLPVLYYETFFTY
+298 THRLPVLYYESFFTY
-313 LYGTSILFL
+313 LYGVSILFL

-331 ESSCCNGGNGGSK
+331 ESSCCNGGNNQ
-344 PKPQPKEKKAKKTK
+344 PKSPKKEKKSKKDK
-358 NADPADSKDAKGSKD
+358 DPADSKDAKGTKD
-373 SGKAGKGAAYQ
+373 SGKGGKPSPYQ
-384 EAPVDAEVAVT
+384 ERYPIKKRDLVRHSLIPTQDSQVEAEVAVT

-471 MNARL
+471 MNARTRPPFQL

-508 LLEITIYHQKREAD
+508 LLEITLYHQKREND
-522 PEASSIAH
+522 PNDSAIAQ

-540 GTVLRTHTGPN
+540 GTVLRTHNGPN
-551 SEFEVL
+551 EEFEVL
-557 DGEDVLPK
+557 DGEDLLPV
-565 NVYKSDNVL
+565 NAYKTDNVL

-579 NTVDGISKSL
+579 KTVDGISKTL
-589 GMGGGG
+589 GYGSNEVA
-595 GGDVTSSTTSMPIT
+595 DLAATTLNTMTTT
-609 TTSATMR
+609 TTSTTTR
-616 AAYTTPG
+616 APFTTPS
-623 YQWHSTTMARKL
+623 YQWQSTTMARKL

-646 STMGSSSTT
+646 MGTSSSSSSTT
-655 TSTSTTS
+655 TTTPAATTS
-662 TASSMPSF
+662 SSTAMPTTTPLTTTTTTELPYNTYQNLYSSASPLTGESL
-670 NSDLSSS
+670 LSSS
-677 TTTSETPFNSLQRI
+677 TAADTTSSFDSSSLA
-691 LSSAAPSLTPIDVA
+691 SSV
-705 APTLPAA
+705 
-712 VDGGATFATATA
+712 ATF
-724 SATATSGVSSFL
+724 F
-736 NNLAAST
+736 NNLISST
-743 PSTSVSELT
+743 PSPTT
-752 PASSTESAV
+752 TTTTAATTTTTIAAKTTENSL
-761 NIMNNLFGPG
+761 NLINNL

-778 YSDISHEES
+778 YSGISHPES
-787 NGLVAFEN
+787 SSIMSFEN
-795 FESLDNIY
+795 YENLDNIY

-810 IGTLNSTACG
+810 VGTLNSSACG

-861 PGRMNDEDLEHR
+861 PGRLSDDDLEHR

-909 LVGALICL
+909 LVGAMISL
-917 ILFFVLVRHQKFSL
+917 ILFFVLVRHQQFSL

-945 AFAILAIIIGFIRV
+945 VFAILAIIIGFIRV

-966 EEQSS
+966 EEQSN

-990 SIIAGSLK
+990 SVISGSLK
-998 VLESEPSLLVTTTG
+998 VLESEPSLLVTTTS

-1076 LEFYGFV
+1076 LDFYGFV
-1083 PWSIIQRITLPLCI
+1083 PWAIIQRVTLPLCI

>member
-1 MQRCPYLHEM
+1 
-11 RERLLDQP
+11 
-19 RETLQLENM
+19 
-28 ERANLLDNRQSAT
+28 
-41 ESHQVGT
+41 
-48 VVKLQGDG
+48 
-56 YHTSPAHQRTPL
+56 
-68 VPHDLGEDFNLDF
+68 
-81 DDDFP
+81 
-86 IDARRP
+86 
-92 KNANSPDYNVNEL
+92 
-105 GDVGIIGALPYI
+105 
-117 TDFFRVGQLSG
+117 
-128 CGLLVYF
+128 
-135 FHRLPVSF
+135 
-143 PIHVHVIQCTATQL
+143 
-157 LATRDAV
+157 
-164 FTIVPVTDQ
+164 
-173 CNPFFAEPYTLM
+173 
-185 TRHIGTHV
+185 
-193 HREKDHPAS
+193 
-202 KTETDTETETMGGGE
+202 MGGGE

-266 PLQRTSLFIV
+266 PLQRVCYTFKPNPNKHSFMPANITVQGTYQTNPITGPIELWTSLFIV

-313 LYGTSILFL
+313 LYGASILFL

-331 ESSCCNGGNGGSK
+331 ESSCCNGGVPK
-344 PKPQPKEKKAKKTK
+344 PKPPPKEKKSKKTK

-384 EAPVDAEVAVT
+384 EAATDAEVAVT

-471 MNARL
+471 MNARPMTTYNILLLLPIITRISYYYYYYYYYYLLVPTPNCMLRTPTTRTRTTPQSYNDKNEL

-508 LLEITIYHQKREAD
+508 LLEITIHHQKLESD
-522 PEASSIAH
+522 PGASSIAH

-540 GTVLRTHTGPN
+540 GTVLRTHAGPN
-551 SEFEVL
+551 NEFEVL
-557 DGEDVLPK
+557 DGEDVLPRS
-565 NVYKSDNVL
+565 VYKSDNVL

-589 GMGGGG
+589 GMGG
-595 GGDVTSSTTSMPIT
+595 VVSSSTTS
-609 TTSATMR
+609 TTSTTR
-616 AAYTTPG
+616 APYTTPG

-646 STMGSSSTT
+646 STMGSSSSHIPTSSS
-655 TSTSTTS
+655 STST
-662 TASSMPSF
+662 
-670 NSDLSSS
+670 SS
-677 TTTSETPFNSLQRI
+677 TTTTTAAMPTFTETSSSSFTSESPFNSMHRLF
-691 LSSAAPSLTPIDVA
+691 SSAAPSLTPVDVA

-712 VDGGATFATATA
+712 ADGNAFAS
-724 SATATSGVSSFL
+724 SATSFL
-736 NNLAAST
+736 NTLAAAAST
-743 PSTSVSELT
+743 PSTNANVQQ
-752 PASSTESAV
+752 ASSTESAV
-761 NIMNNLFGPG
+761 NMMNNLLGRG

-778 YSDISHEES
+778 YSDLSHDES
-787 NGLVAFEN
+787 NGLITFDN
-795 FESLDNIY
+795 LESLDNIY

-834 YLYPFIIEY
+834 FLYPFIIEY

-861 PGRMNDEDLEHR
+861 PGRLNDEDLEHR

-917 ILFFVLVRHQKFSL
+917 ILFFVLVRHQQFSL

-937 DASHCILM
+937 DASHIILM
-945 AFAILAIIIGFIRV
+945 GFAILAIIVGFIRV

-966 EEQSS
+966 EEQSN

-1012 GVAVFQVI
+1012 GMAVFQVI

>member
-19 RETLQLENM
+19 RETLQLESM

-41 ESHQVGT
+41 ESNQI
-48 VVKLQGDG
+48 QGDG

-92 KNANSPDYNVNEL
+92 KNA
-105 GDVGIIGALPYI
+105 
-117 TDFFRVGQLSG
+117 
-128 CGLLVYF
+128 
-135 FHRLPVSF
+135 
-143 PIHVHVIQCTATQL
+143 
-157 LATRDAV
+157 
-164 FTIVPVTDQ
+164 
-173 CNPFFAEPYTLM
+173 
-185 TRHIGTHV
+185 
-193 HREKDHPAS
+193 K
-202 KTETDTETETMGGGE
+202 
-217 VKVAT
+217 
-222 VDVEGGDNMATLP
+222 
-235 VSRSHTA
+235 
-242 GSTDSAEKNNAANKE
+242 
-257 MELKNVMPQ
+257 
-266 PLQRTSLFIV
+266 TSLFIV

-344 PKPQPKEKKAKKTK
+344 PKPQIKEKKSKKTK

-373 SGKAGKGAAYQ
+373 SGKAVKGAAYQ

-406 SDLTH
+406 SDPTH

-522 PEASSIAH
+522 PDASSIAH

-540 GTVLRTHTGPN
+540 GTVLRTHSGPN

-589 GMGGGG
+589 GMGGGISST
-595 GGDVTSSTTSMPIT
+595 TSSTTT
-609 TTSATMR
+609 TTSTTR
-616 AAYTTPG
+616 APYTTPG

-646 STMGSSSTT
+646 STVGGSSSSTTSTT
-655 TSTSTTS
+655 TSTTSTTS
-662 TASSMPSF
+662 IPFGSAATAADVIS
-670 NSDLSSS
+670 
-677 TTTSETPFNSLQRI
+677 TTSETPFNSLERI
-691 LSSAAPSLTPIDVA
+691 LSSAAPSLTPVDVA
-705 APTLPAA
+705 GSTLPAA
-712 VDGGATFATATA
+712 AEG
-724 SATATSGVSSFL
+724 TATSGVSAFF
-736 NNLAAST
+736 NNLVTST
-743 PSTSVSELT
+743 PSTSVS
-752 PASSTESAV
+752 PSSTESAV

-771 MENSFQT
+771 METSFQT
-778 YSDISHEES
+778 YSDISHDEP
-787 NGLVAFEN
+787 NGLIAFEN
-795 FESLDNIY
+795 LESLDNIY

-861 PGRMNDEDLEHR
+861 PGRLNDEDLEHR

-917 ILFFVLVRHQKFSL
+917 ILFFVLVRHQQFSL

-966 EEQSS
+966 EEQSN

-990 SIIAGSLK
+990 SIIAGSIK

>member
-1 MQRCPYLHEM
+1 MQRCPYIHEM

-28 ERANLLDNRQSAT
+28 ERANLLDNRQSAS
-41 ESHQVGT
+41 ESNQ
-48 VVKLQGDG
+48 LQGDG

-92 KNANSPDYNVNEL
+92 KNAKVCYTFKPNPNKYSFMPAKITVQGTYETNPITGPIEL
-105 GDVGIIGALPYI
+105 W
-117 TDFFRVGQLSG
+117 
-128 CGLLVYF
+128 
-135 FHRLPVSF
+135 
-143 PIHVHVIQCTATQL
+143 
-157 LATRDAV
+157 
-164 FTIVPVTDQ
+164 
-173 CNPFFAEPYTLM
+173 
-185 TRHIGTHV
+185 
-193 HREKDHPAS
+193 
-202 KTETDTETETMGGGE
+202 
-217 VKVAT
+217 
-222 VDVEGGDNMATLP
+222 
-235 VSRSHTA
+235 
-242 GSTDSAEKNNAANKE
+242 
-257 MELKNVMPQ
+257 
-266 PLQRTSLFIV
+266 TSLFIV

-313 LYGTSILFL
+313 LYGVSILFL

-344 PKPQPKEKKAKKTK
+344 PKPQPKEKKSKKAK

-373 SGKAGKGAAYQ
+373 SGKAAKGAAYQ
-384 EAPVDAEVAVT
+384 HTLAKFLEAPVDAEVAVT

-508 LLEITIYHQKREAD
+508 LLEITIYHQKNEPEAG
-522 PEASSIAH
+522 ASSIAH

-557 DGEDVLPK
+557 DGEDILPK
-565 NVYKSDNVL
+565 DVYKSDNVL

-589 GMGGGG
+589 GMGGGDQQVVAG
-595 GGDVTSSTTSMPIT
+595 LSTTST
-609 TTSATMR
+609 TTTR
-616 AAYTTPG
+616 APFTTPN

-635 KKFITSTTAAT
+635 KKFITSATTAAT
-646 STMGSSSTT
+646 TAGSSSSSTSTISPTSSAASSTATTIITPTSTAIPSSSTT
-655 TSTSTTS
+655 FSPFS
-662 TASSMPSF
+662 TATTAALNLETSG
-670 NSDLSSS
+670 SDS
-677 TTTSETPFNSLQRI
+677 PFGGLQRI
-691 LSSAAPSLTPIDVA
+691 LSSAAPPSL
-705 APTLPAA
+705 AP
-712 VDGGATFATATA
+712 VDGFGSAATPLPVSVSA
-724 SATATSGVSSFL
+724 SHAGSFVDSFL
-736 NNLAAST
+736 AST
-743 PSTSVSELT
+743 LS
-752 PASSTESAV
+752 PASSTEGSAS
-761 NIMNNLFGPG
+761 IMNNLFGQGP

-778 YSDISHEES
+778 YTDLGHEEAT
-787 NGLVAFEN
+787 GLVSFEN
-795 FESLDNIY
+795 LESLDSIY

-917 ILFFVLVRHQKFSL
+917 ILFFVLVRHQQFSL

-945 AFAILAIIIGFIRV
+945 AFAILAIIVGFIRV

-966 EEQSS
+966 EEQSN

-1071 ANPVQ
+1071 ANPVSRYVQ

>member
-1 MQRCPYLHEM
+1 MQRCPYIHEM
-11 RERLLDQP
+11 RERLLNDQN
-19 RETLQLENM
+19 RESLPLEQM
-28 ERANLLDNRQSAT
+28 ERANLLDNRQSA
-41 ESHQVGT
+41 ELQQVGT
-48 VVKLQGDG
+48 IVKLHADG

-68 VPHDLGEDFNLDF
+68 VPRDLGEDFNLDF

-86 IDARRP
+86 IDAKRP
-92 KNANSPDYNVNEL
+92 KNANNQQRNQS
-105 GDVGIIGALPYI
+105 
-117 TDFFRVGQLSG
+117 S
-128 CGLLVYF
+128 
-135 FHRLPVSF
+135 
-143 PIHVHVIQCTATQL
+143 TQL
-157 LATRDAV
+157 EQIST
-164 FTIVPVTDQ
+164 P
-173 CNPFFAEPYTLM
+173 PF
-185 TRHIGTHV
+185 R
-193 HREKDHPAS
+193 
-202 KTETDTETETMGGGE
+202 
-217 VKVAT
+217 
-222 VDVEGGDNMATLP
+222 
-235 VSRSHTA
+235 
-242 GSTDSAEKNNAANKE
+242 
-257 MELKNVMPQ
+257 
-266 PLQRTSLFIV
+266 RTSLFIV
-276 TSLVYAIL
+276 TSLVYAII

-298 THRLPVLYYETFFTY
+298 THRLPVLYYESFFTY
-313 LYGTSILFL
+313 LYGVSILFL

-331 ESSCCNGGNGGSK
+331 ESSCCNGGNNQ
-344 PKPQPKEKKAKKTK
+344 PKSPKKEKKSKKDK
-358 NADPADSKDAKGSKD
+358 DPADSKDAKGTKD
-373 SGKAGKGAAYQ
+373 SGKGGKPSPYQ
-384 EAPVDAEVAVT
+384 ERYPIKKRDLVRHSLIPTQDSQVEAEVAVT

-471 MNARL
+471 MNARTRPPFQL

-508 LLEITIYHQKREAD
+508 LLEITLYHQKREND
-522 PEASSIAH
+522 PNDSAIAQ

-540 GTVLRTHTGPN
+540 GTVLRTHNGPN
-551 SEFEVL
+551 EEFEVL
-557 DGEDVLPK
+557 DGEDLLPV
-565 NVYKSDNVL
+565 NAYKTDNVL

-579 NTVDGISKSL
+579 KTVDGISKTL
-589 GMGGGG
+589 GYGSNEVA
-595 GGDVTSSTTSMPIT
+595 DLAATTLNTMTTT
-609 TTSATMR
+609 TTSTTTR
-616 AAYTTPG
+616 APFTTPS
-623 YQWHSTTMARKL
+623 YQWQSTTMARKL

-646 STMGSSSTT
+646 MGTSSSSSSTT
-655 TSTSTTS
+655 TTTPAATTS
-662 TASSMPSF
+662 SSTAMPTTTPLTTTTTTELPYNTYQNLYSSASPLTGESL
-670 NSDLSSS
+670 LSSS
-677 TTTSETPFNSLQRI
+677 TAADTTSSFDSSSLA
-691 LSSAAPSLTPIDVA
+691 SSV
-705 APTLPAA
+705 
-712 VDGGATFATATA
+712 ATF
-724 SATATSGVSSFL
+724 F
-736 NNLAAST
+736 NNLISST
-743 PSTSVSELT
+743 PSPTT
-752 PASSTESAV
+752 TTTTAATTTTTIAAKTTENSL
-761 NIMNNLFGPG
+761 NLINNL

-778 YSDISHEES
+778 YSGISHPES
-787 NGLVAFEN
+787 SSIMSFEN
-795 FESLDNIY
+795 YENLDNIY

-810 IGTLNSTACG
+810 VGTLNSSACG

-861 PGRMNDEDLEHR
+861 PGRLSDDDLEHR

-909 LVGALICL
+909 LVGAMISL
-917 ILFFVLVRHQKFSL
+917 ILFFVLVRHQQFSL

-945 AFAILAIIIGFIRV
+945 VFAILAIIIGFIRV

-966 EEQSS
+966 EEQSN

-990 SIIAGSLK
+990 SVISGSLK
-998 VLESEPSLLVTTTG
+998 VLESEPSLLVTTTS

-1076 LEFYGFV
+1076 LDFYGFV
-1083 PWSIIQRITLPLCI
+1083 PWAIIQRVTLPLCI

>member
-1 MQRCPYLHEM
+1 MQRCPYIHEM

-19 RETLQLENM
+19 RETTLQLENM
-28 ERANLLDNRQSAT
+28 ERANLLDNRQSAAS
-41 ESHQVGT
+41 ESNQLH
-48 VVKLQGDG
+48 GDG

-92 KNANSPDYNVNEL
+92 KNA
-105 GDVGIIGALPYI
+105 
-117 TDFFRVGQLSG
+117 
-128 CGLLVYF
+128 
-135 FHRLPVSF
+135 
-143 PIHVHVIQCTATQL
+143 
-157 LATRDAV
+157 
-164 FTIVPVTDQ
+164 
-173 CNPFFAEPYTLM
+173 
-185 TRHIGTHV
+185 
-193 HREKDHPAS
+193 K
-202 KTETDTETETMGGGE
+202 
-217 VKVAT
+217 
-222 VDVEGGDNMATLP
+222 
-235 VSRSHTA
+235 
-242 GSTDSAEKNNAANKE
+242 
-257 MELKNVMPQ
+257 
-266 PLQRTSLFIV
+266 TSLFIV

-344 PKPQPKEKKAKKTK
+344 PKPQPKEKKSKKSK

-373 SGKAGKGAAYQ
+373 SGKAGKAGAAAAYQ

-508 LLEITIYHQKREAD
+508 LLEITIYHRKREAD
-522 PEASSIAH
+522 PNASSIGY

-540 GTVLRTHTGPN
+540 GTVLRTHAGPN
-551 SEFEVL
+551 TEFEVL
-557 DGEDVLPK
+557 DGEDLLPK

-574 SKLVR
+574 SKMLR
-579 NTVDGISKSL
+579 NTVNGISKSL
-589 GMGGGG
+589 GMGGG
-595 GGDVTSSTTSMPIT
+595 DDIAISSTTT
-609 TTSATMR
+609 TTTR
-616 AAYTTPG
+616 APYTTPG
-623 YQWHSTTMARKL
+623 YQWPSTTMARKL
-635 KKFITSTTAAT
+635 KKFITSATTAAT
-646 STMGSSSTT
+646 TTGGGGGTSTISTTT
-655 TSTSTTS
+655 TSTTSIPITTTRTS
-662 TASSMPSF
+662 TMASLI
-670 NSDLSSS
+670 DSSP
-677 TTTSETPFNSLQRI
+677 TSESPFGSLQR
-691 LSSAAPSLTPIDVA
+691 LFSSAAPSPTSHIAPNDVSA
-705 APTLPAA
+705 AT
-712 VDGGATFATATA
+712 G
-724 SATATSGVSSFL
+724 SAFLNQLVSST
-736 NNLAAST
+736 ST
-743 PSTSVSELT
+743 LSP
-752 PASSTESAV
+752 SSTIAAAATTTTTTSTTEGAV

-771 MENSFQT
+771 IENSFQT
-778 YSDISHEES
+778 YSDISHDDAAG
-787 NGLVAFEN
+787 GLVAFEN
-795 FESLDNIY
+795 LESLDNIY

-861 PGRMNDEDLEHR
+861 PGRLNDEDLEHR

-931 LAIYLA
+931 LAVYLA

-945 AFAILAIIIGFIRV
+945 AFAILAIIVGFIRV

-966 EEQSS
+966 EEQSN

>member
-1 MQRCPYLHEM
+1 
-11 RERLLDQP
+11 
-19 RETLQLENM
+19 
-28 ERANLLDNRQSAT
+28 
-41 ESHQVGT
+41 
-48 VVKLQGDG
+48 
-56 YHTSPAHQRTPL
+56 
-68 VPHDLGEDFNLDF
+68 
-81 DDDFP
+81 
-86 IDARRP
+86 
-92 KNANSPDYNVNEL
+92 
-105 GDVGIIGALPYI
+105 
-117 TDFFRVGQLSG
+117 
-128 CGLLVYF
+128 
-135 FHRLPVSF
+135 
-143 PIHVHVIQCTATQL
+143 
-157 LATRDAV
+157 
-164 FTIVPVTDQ
+164 
-173 CNPFFAEPYTLM
+173 
-185 TRHIGTHV
+185 
-193 HREKDHPAS
+193 
-202 KTETDTETETMGGGE
+202 MGGGE

-222 VDVEGGDNMATLP
+222 VDVESGDNMATLP
-235 VSRSHTA
+235 VSRSHTT
-242 GSTDSAEKNNAANKE
+242 GSNDSAEKNNAANKE

-276 TSLVYAIL
+276 TSLVYAII

-313 LYGTSILFL
+313 LYGVSILFL

-331 ESSCCNGGNGGSK
+331 ESSCCNGGSK
-344 PKPQPKEKKAKKTK
+344 PKPPPKEKKSKKK
-358 NADPADSKDAKGSKD
+358 VPDPADSKDAKGSKD
-373 SGKAGKGAAYQ
+373 SGKSGKPSPYQ
-384 EAPVDAEVAVT
+384 DSQAEAEVAVT
-395 PKNVRKRKTTH
+395 TKNVRKRKTTH
-406 SDLTH
+406 SDPTH

-426 AMIYIGL
+426 GMIYIGL

-508 LLEITIYHQKREAD
+508 LLEITLYHQRGEPD
-522 PEASSIAH
+522 PEASSIAK

-540 GTVLRTHTGPN
+540 GTVLRTHAGPN
-551 SEFEVL
+551 EEFEVL
-557 DGEDVLPK
+557 DGEDLLPA
-565 NVYKSDNVL
+565 NAYKTDNVL

-579 NTVDGISKSL
+579 KTVDGISKSL
-589 GMGGGG
+589 GMGAAAGANANAAL
-595 GGDVTSSTTSMPIT
+595 TTLLTSTTKPLTST
-609 TTSATMR
+609 TTTTTTT
-616 AAYTTPG
+616 TTPRPFFTTPPS
-623 YQWHSTTMARKL
+623 YQWQSTAMARRL

-646 STMGSSSTT
+646 TTTLGTTPTTPSTT
-655 TSTSTTS
+655 TML
-662 TASSMPSF
+662 ASSPI
-670 NSDLSSS
+670 
-677 TTTSETPFNSLQRI
+677 TTTTTTTTTTEIPFRQHFEHSAFTT
-691 LSSAAPSLTPIDVA
+691 AAPSVATDYLTSTHVSA
-705 APTLPAA
+705 ADLAST
-712 VDGGATFATATA
+712 TAESMSTGFGTGIA
-724 SATATSGVSSFL
+724 SFFSNLVS
-736 NNLAAST
+736 ST
-743 PSTSVSELT
+743 PSTAVTTST
-752 PASSTESAV
+752 PSTTTENALNV
-761 NIMNNLFGPG
+761 MTNLLGPG
-771 MENSFQT
+771 MNNFQT
-778 YSDISHEES
+778 YSEISHPES
-787 NGLVAFEN
+787 TGVVSFDNL
-795 FESLDNIY
+795 ESLDNIY

-820 RIDIMG
+820 RVDIMG

-834 YLYPFIIEY
+834 FLYPFIIEY

-886 QQARSGRV
+886 HQARSGRV

-917 ILFFVLVRHQKFSL
+917 ILFFVLVRHQQFSL

-945 AFAILAIIIGFIRV
+945 AFAVLAIIIGFIRV

-966 EEQSS
+966 EEQSN

-982 GLFTYSVF
+982 GLFTYSIFGV
-990 SIIAGSLK
+990 IAGSLK
-998 VLESEPSLLVTTTG
+998 AFESEPNLLVMTTS

-1076 LEFYGFV
+1076 LDFYGFV
-1083 PWSIIQRITLPLCI
+1083 PWSIIQRVTLPLCI
-1097 FHRFHSAVT
+1097 FHRFHSAVA

>member
-1 MQRCPYLHEM
+1 MQRCPYIHEM

-19 RETLQLENM
+19 RETPQLENM
-28 ERANLLDNRQSAT
+28 ERATLLDNRQSAS
-41 ESHQVGT
+41 ESNQVGT

-92 KNANSPDYNVNEL
+92 KNAN
-105 GDVGIIGALPYI
+105 G
-117 TDFFRVGQLSG
+117 
-128 CGLLVYF
+128 
-135 FHRLPVSF
+135 
-143 PIHVHVIQCTATQL
+143 
-157 LATRDAV
+157 
-164 FTIVPVTDQ
+164 
-173 CNPFFAEPYTLM
+173 
-185 TRHIGTHV
+185 
-193 HREKDHPAS
+193 KHPAVL
-202 KTETDTETETMGGGE
+202 T
-217 VKVAT
+217 
-222 VDVEGGDNMATLP
+222 
-235 VSRSHTA
+235 R
-242 GSTDSAEKNNAANKE
+242 
-257 MELKNVMPQ
+257 PQ
-266 PLQRTSLFIV
+266 QRTSLFIV

-313 LYGTSILFL
+313 LYGVSILFL

-344 PKPQPKEKKAKKTK
+344 PKPQPKEKKSKKAK
-358 NADPADSKDAKGSKD
+358 NADPADSKEAKGSKD
-373 SGKAGKGAAYQ
+373 SGKAAKGAAYQ
-384 EAPVDAEVAVT
+384 HTMAKFLEAPVDAEVAVT

-508 LLEITIYHQKREAD
+508 LLEITIYHQKHEPEAG
-522 PEASSIAH
+522 ASSIAH

-540 GTVLRTHTGPN
+540 GTVLRTHAGPN

-557 DGEDVLPK
+557 DGEDLLPK
-565 NVYKSDNVL
+565 DGYKGDNVL

-579 NTVDGISKSL
+579 NTVNGISKSL
-589 GMGGGG
+589 GMGG
-595 GGDVTSSTTSMPIT
+595 DQVVTSSTTT
-609 TTSATMR
+609 TTR
-616 AAYTTPG
+616 APFTTPN

-635 KKFITSTTAAT
+635 KKFITSATTAAT
-646 STMGSSSTT
+646 TAAGSSS
-655 TSTSTTS
+655 ST
-662 TASSMPSF
+662 
-670 NSDLSSS
+670 SS
-677 TTTSETPFNSLQRI
+677 TTISPTTSSTTIPPTTSSTTISPSTTFNPFSTTAALNLETSGSDSPFGGLQRV
-691 LSSAAPSLTPIDVA
+691 LSSVAPPSL
-705 APTLPAA
+705 AP
-712 VDGGATFATATA
+712 VDGFGSAATPTPV
-724 SATATSGVSSFL
+724 SGPGSFVDSFL
-736 NNLAAST
+736 AST
-743 PSTSVSELT
+743 LS
-752 PASSTESAV
+752 PASSTEGSAS
-761 NIMNNLFGPG
+761 IMNNLFGQGP

-778 YSDISHEES
+778 YTDLGHEEAT
-787 NGLVAFEN
+787 GLVSFEN
-795 FESLDNIY
+795 LESLDNIY

-917 ILFFVLVRHQKFSL
+917 ILFFVLVRHQQFSL

-966 EEQSS
+966 EEQSN

-1071 ANPVQ
+1071 ANPVSRYVQ

>member
-1 MQRCPYLHEM
+1 MQRCPYIHEM

-28 ERANLLDNRQSAT
+28 ERSNLLDNRQSAS
-41 ESHQVGT
+41 ESNQVGT

-92 KNANSPDYNVNEL
+92 KNAN
-105 GDVGIIGALPYI
+105 GIH
-117 TDFFRVGQLSG
+117 Q
-128 CGLLVYF
+128 
-135 FHRLPVSF
+135 PV
-143 PIHVHVIQCTATQL
+143 L
-157 LATRDAV
+157 TR
-164 FTIVPVTDQ
+164 
-173 CNPFFAEPYTLM
+173 
-185 TRHIGTHV
+185 
-193 HREKDHPAS
+193 
-202 KTETDTETETMGGGE
+202 
-217 VKVAT
+217 
-222 VDVEGGDNMATLP
+222 
-235 VSRSHTA
+235 
-242 GSTDSAEKNNAANKE
+242 
-257 MELKNVMPQ
+257 PQ
-266 PLQRTSLFIV
+266 PRTSLFIV

-313 LYGTSILFL
+313 LYGVSILFL

-331 ESSCCNGGNGGSK
+331 ESSCCNGGNGNGNGSK
-344 PKPQPKEKKAKKTK
+344 PKPQPKEKKSKKAK
-358 NADPADSKDAKGSKD
+358 NADPADSKEAKGSKD
-373 SGKAGKGAAYQ
+373 SGKAAVKGAAYQ

-406 SDLTH
+406 SDPTH

-508 LLEITIYHQKREAD
+508 LLEITIWHQKNEAD

-530 SIRQHALRHA
+530 SVRQHALRHA

-557 DGEDVLPK
+557 DGEDLLPK
-565 NVYKSDNVL
+565 DVYKSDNVL

-589 GMGGGG
+589 GMGG
-595 GGDVTSSTTSMPIT
+595 DVASTTASSIVSSTTT
-609 TTSATMR
+609 R
-616 AAYTTPG
+616 APYTTAG

-635 KKFITSTTAAT
+635 KKFITSATTAAT
-646 STMGSSSTT
+646 TTGGSPSTIASTTTTFGTTTTTSPLTTTTAIPISAGSTATDAISSTT
-655 TSTSTTS
+655 SESTFSG
-662 TASSMPSF
+662 
-670 NSDLSSS
+670 
-677 TTTSETPFNSLQRI
+677 LQR
-691 LSSAAPSLTPIDVA
+691 LLTSAAPSLTPVDGSA
-705 APTLPAA
+705 SSALPAA
-712 VDGGATFATATA
+712 ATG
-724 SATATSGVSSFL
+724 SVSSFL
-736 NNLAAST
+736 NSFVAST
-743 PSTSVSELT
+743 PSSGIG
-752 PASSTESAV
+752 ASTEGPV

-787 NGLVAFEN
+787 SGGLVAFEN
-795 FESLDNIY
+795 LESLDSIY

-917 ILFFVLVRHQKFSL
+917 ILFFVLVRHQQFSL

-945 AFAILAIIIGFIRV
+945 AFAILAIIVGFIRV

-966 EEQSS
+966 EEQSN

-1071 ANPVQ
+1071 ANPVSRYVQ
-1076 LEFYGFV
+1076 LDFYGFV

>member
-41 ESHQVGT
+41 ESNQVGT

-92 KNANSPDYNVNEL
+92 KNANGNHPQVLTKPQKRVCYTFKPNPNKHSFMPAKITVQGTYQTNPITGPIEL
-105 GDVGIIGALPYI
+105 W
-117 TDFFRVGQLSG
+117 
-128 CGLLVYF
+128 
-135 FHRLPVSF
+135 
-143 PIHVHVIQCTATQL
+143 
-157 LATRDAV
+157 
-164 FTIVPVTDQ
+164 
-173 CNPFFAEPYTLM
+173 
-185 TRHIGTHV
+185 
-193 HREKDHPAS
+193 
-202 KTETDTETETMGGGE
+202 
-217 VKVAT
+217 
-222 VDVEGGDNMATLP
+222 
-235 VSRSHTA
+235 
-242 GSTDSAEKNNAANKE
+242 
-257 MELKNVMPQ
+257 
-266 PLQRTSLFIV
+266 TSLFIV

-344 PKPQPKEKKAKKTK
+344 PKPPAKEKKSKKTK

-522 PEASSIAH
+522 PDASSIAH

-540 GTVLRTHTGPN
+540 GTVLRTHSGPN
-551 SEFEVL
+551 TEFEVL

-589 GMGGGG
+589 GMGG
-595 GGDVTSSTTSMPIT
+595 DISSTSTTST
-609 TTSATMR
+609 TTTTTR
-616 AAYTTPG
+616 APYTTPG

-646 STMGSSSTT
+646 STIGSSSSSSSSSTSTASSTITSTT
-655 TSTSTTS
+655 TSTTGLPFGSAA
-662 TASSMPSF
+662 TAADAAS
-670 NSDLSSS
+670 
-677 TTTSETPFNSLQRI
+677 TTSETPFNSLERI
-691 LSSAAPSLTPIDVA
+691 LSSVAPSSQSPVDVSA
-705 APTLPAA
+705 STLPA
-712 VDGGATFATATA
+712 
-724 SATATSGVSSFL
+724 ATSGVSSFID
-736 NNLAAST
+736 NLVSSSTAPSPTTLGAST
-743 PSTSVSELT
+743 
-752 PASSTESAV
+752 TESAV

-778 YSDISHEES
+778 YSDLSHEES
-787 NGLVAFEN
+787 NGLIAFEN
-795 FESLDNIY
+795 LESLDNIY

-861 PGRMNDEDLEHR
+861 PGRLNDEDLEHR

-917 ILFFVLVRHQKFSL
+917 ILFFVLVRHQQFSL

-945 AFAILAIIIGFIRV
+945 AFAILAIIVGFIRV

-966 EEQSS
+966 EEQSN

-1071 ANPVQ
+1071 ANPVSRYVQ
-1076 LEFYGFV
+1076 LDFYGFV

>member
-1 MQRCPYLHEM
+1 
-11 RERLLDQP
+11 
-19 RETLQLENM
+19 
-28 ERANLLDNRQSAT
+28 
-41 ESHQVGT
+41 
-48 VVKLQGDG
+48 
-56 YHTSPAHQRTPL
+56 
-68 VPHDLGEDFNLDF
+68 
-81 DDDFP
+81 
-86 IDARRP
+86 
-92 KNANSPDYNVNEL
+92 
-105 GDVGIIGALPYI
+105 
-117 TDFFRVGQLSG
+117 
-128 CGLLVYF
+128 
-135 FHRLPVSF
+135 
-143 PIHVHVIQCTATQL
+143 
-157 LATRDAV
+157 
-164 FTIVPVTDQ
+164 
-173 CNPFFAEPYTLM
+173 
-185 TRHIGTHV
+185 
-193 HREKDHPAS
+193 
-202 KTETDTETETMGGGE
+202 MGGGE

-344 PKPQPKEKKAKKTK
+344 PKPPAKEKKSKKTK

-522 PEASSIAH
+522 PDASSIAH

-540 GTVLRTHTGPN
+540 GTVLRTHSGPN
-551 SEFEVL
+551 TEFEVL

-589 GMGGGG
+589 GMGG
-595 GGDVTSSTTSMPIT
+595 DISSTSTTST
-609 TTSATMR
+609 TTTTTR
-616 AAYTTPG
+616 APYTTPG

-646 STMGSSSTT
+646 STIGSSSSSSSSSTSTASSTITSTT
-655 TSTSTTS
+655 TSTTGLPFGSAA
-662 TASSMPSF
+662 TAADAAS
-670 NSDLSSS
+670 
-677 TTTSETPFNSLQRI
+677 TTSETPFNSLERI
-691 LSSAAPSLTPIDVA
+691 LSSVAPSSQSPVDVSA
-705 APTLPAA
+705 STLPA
-712 VDGGATFATATA
+712 
-724 SATATSGVSSFL
+724 ATSGVSSFID
-736 NNLAAST
+736 NLVSSSTAPSPTTLGAST
-743 PSTSVSELT
+743 
-752 PASSTESAV
+752 TESAV

-778 YSDISHEES
+778 YSDLSHEES
-787 NGLVAFEN
+787 NGLIAFEN
-795 FESLDNIY
+795 LESLDNIY

-861 PGRMNDEDLEHR
+861 PGRLNDEDLEHR

-917 ILFFVLVRHQKFSL
+917 ILFFVLVRHQQFSL

-945 AFAILAIIIGFIRV
+945 AFAILAIIVGFIRV

-966 EEQSS
+966 EEQSN

-1076 LEFYGFV
+1076 LDFYGFV

>member
-1 MQRCPYLHEM
+1 MQRCPYIHEM
-11 RERLLDQP
+11 RERLLNDQN
-19 RETLQLENM
+19 RESLPLEQM
-28 ERANLLDNRQSAT
+28 ERANLLDNRQSA
-41 ESHQVGT
+41 E
-48 VVKLQGDG
+48 LQQLHADG

-68 VPHDLGEDFNLDF
+68 VPRDLGEDFNLDF

-86 IDARRP
+86 IDAKRP
-92 KNANSPDYNVNEL
+92 KNA
-105 GDVGIIGALPYI
+105 
-117 TDFFRVGQLSG
+117 
-128 CGLLVYF
+128 
-135 FHRLPVSF
+135 
-143 PIHVHVIQCTATQL
+143 
-157 LATRDAV
+157 
-164 FTIVPVTDQ
+164 
-173 CNPFFAEPYTLM
+173 
-185 TRHIGTHV
+185 
-193 HREKDHPAS
+193 K
-202 KTETDTETETMGGGE
+202 
-217 VKVAT
+217 
-222 VDVEGGDNMATLP
+222 
-235 VSRSHTA
+235 
-242 GSTDSAEKNNAANKE
+242 
-257 MELKNVMPQ
+257 
-266 PLQRTSLFIV
+266 TSLFIV
-276 TSLVYAIL
+276 TSLVYAII

-298 THRLPVLYYETFFTY
+298 THRLPVLYYESFFTY
-313 LYGTSILFL
+313 LYGVSILFL

-331 ESSCCNGGNGGSK
+331 ESSCCNGGNNQ
-344 PKPQPKEKKAKKTK
+344 PKSPKKEKKSKKDK
-358 NADPADSKDAKGSKD
+358 DPADSKDAKGTKD
-373 SGKAGKGAAYQ
+373 SGKGGKPSPYQ
-384 EAPVDAEVAVT
+384 DSQVEAEVAVT

-508 LLEITIYHQKREAD
+508 LLEITLYHQKREND
-522 PEASSIAH
+522 PNDSAIAQ

-540 GTVLRTHTGPN
+540 GTVLRTHNGPN
-551 SEFEVL
+551 EEFEVL
-557 DGEDVLPK
+557 DGEDLLPV
-565 NVYKSDNVL
+565 NAYKTDNVL

-579 NTVDGISKSL
+579 KTVDGISKTL
-589 GMGGGG
+589 GYGSNEVA
-595 GGDVTSSTTSMPIT
+595 DLAATTLNTMTTT
-609 TTSATMR
+609 TTSTTTR
-616 AAYTTPG
+616 APFTTPS
-623 YQWHSTTMARKL
+623 YQWQSTTMARKL

-646 STMGSSSTT
+646 MGTSSSSSSTT
-655 TSTSTTS
+655 TTTPAATTS
-662 TASSMPSF
+662 SSTAMPTTTPLTTTTTTELPYNTYQNLYSSASPLTGESL
-670 NSDLSSS
+670 LSSS
-677 TTTSETPFNSLQRI
+677 TAADTTSSFDSSSLA
-691 LSSAAPSLTPIDVA
+691 SSV
-705 APTLPAA
+705 
-712 VDGGATFATATA
+712 ATF
-724 SATATSGVSSFL
+724 F
-736 NNLAAST
+736 NNLISST
-743 PSTSVSELT
+743 PSPTT
-752 PASSTESAV
+752 TTTTAATTTTTIAAKTTENSL
-761 NIMNNLFGPG
+761 NLINNL

-778 YSDISHEES
+778 YSGISHPES
-787 NGLVAFEN
+787 SSIMSFEN
-795 FESLDNIY
+795 YENLDNIY

-810 IGTLNSTACG
+810 VGTLNSSACG

-861 PGRMNDEDLEHR
+861 PGRLSDDDLEHR

-909 LVGALICL
+909 LVGAMISL
-917 ILFFVLVRHQKFSL
+917 ILFFVLVRHQQFSL

-945 AFAILAIIIGFIRV
+945 VFAILAIIIGFIRV

-966 EEQSS
+966 EEQSN

-990 SIIAGSLK
+990 SVISGSLK
-998 VLESEPSLLVTTTG
+998 VLESEPSLLVTTTS

-1076 LEFYGFV
+1076 LDFYGFV
-1083 PWSIIQRITLPLCI
+1083 PWAIIQRVTLPLCI

>member
-1 MQRCPYLHEM
+1 MQRCPYIHEM

-19 RETLQLENM
+19 RETLQLDNM
-28 ERANLLDNRQSAT
+28 ERANLLDNRQSAS
-41 ESHQVGT
+41 ESNQVGT

-92 KNANSPDYNVNEL
+92 KNA
-105 GDVGIIGALPYI
+105 
-117 TDFFRVGQLSG
+117 
-128 CGLLVYF
+128 
-135 FHRLPVSF
+135 
-143 PIHVHVIQCTATQL
+143 
-157 LATRDAV
+157 
-164 FTIVPVTDQ
+164 
-173 CNPFFAEPYTLM
+173 
-185 TRHIGTHV
+185 
-193 HREKDHPAS
+193 K
-202 KTETDTETETMGGGE
+202 
-217 VKVAT
+217 
-222 VDVEGGDNMATLP
+222 
-235 VSRSHTA
+235 
-242 GSTDSAEKNNAANKE
+242 
-257 MELKNVMPQ
+257 
-266 PLQRTSLFIV
+266 TSLFIV

-313 LYGTSILFL
+313 LYGVSILFL

-331 ESSCCNGGNGGSK
+331 ESSCCNGGNGNGGSK
-344 PKPQPKEKKAKKTK
+344 PKPQPKEKKSKKAK

-373 SGKAGKGAAYQ
+373 SGKAAKGAAYQ

-406 SDLTH
+406 SDPTH

-508 LLEITIYHQKREAD
+508 LLEITIYHQKNA
-522 PEASSIAH
+522 PEPGASSIAH

-540 GTVLRTHTGPN
+540 GTVLRTHAGPN

-557 DGEDVLPK
+557 DGEDLLPK
-565 NVYKSDNVL
+565 DVYKSDNVL

-589 GMGGGG
+589 GMGG
-595 GGDVTSSTTSMPIT
+595 DAIT
-609 TTSATMR
+609 TTTTTTR
-616 AAYTTPG
+616 APYTTPG

-635 KKFITSTTAAT
+635 KKFITSTAASTAAGSGG
-646 STMGSSSTT
+646 STTASPGTTITTPSTTFSPFTT
-655 TSTSTTS
+655 TSSIISSTTS
-662 TASSMPSF
+662 TASSIITASTTASP
-670 NSDLSSS
+670 LESSS
-677 TTTSETPFNSLQRI
+677 SSSSSSSIFGSESSPFGGGLQRI
-691 LSSAAPSLTPIDVA
+691 LSSAAPPSL
-705 APTLPAA
+705 AP
-712 VDGGATFATATA
+712 VDGFGSAAATPAGGNSNPNSF
-724 SATATSGVSSFL
+724 VDSFL
-736 NNLAAST
+736 AST
-743 PSTSVSELT
+743 LS
-752 PASSTESAV
+752 PAISSTTEGGGAGS
-761 NIMNNLFGPG
+761 IMNNLFGQGP

-778 YSDISHEES
+778 YTDLGHEES
-787 NGLVAFEN
+787 TGLVSFEN
-795 FESLDNIY
+795 LESLDNIY

-917 ILFFVLVRHQKFSL
+917 ILFFVLVRHQQFSL

-945 AFAILAIIIGFIRV
+945 AFAILAIIVGFIRV

-966 EEQSS
+966 EEQSN

-1071 ANPVQ
+1071 ANPVSRYVQ

>member
-41 ESHQVGT
+41 ESNQVGT

-92 KNANSPDYNVNEL
+92 KNANGN
-105 GDVGIIGALPYI
+105 
-117 TDFFRVGQLSG
+117 
-128 CGLLVYF
+128 
-135 FHRLPVSF
+135 
-143 PIHVHVIQCTATQL
+143 
-157 LATRDAV
+157 
-164 FTIVPVTDQ
+164 
-173 CNPFFAEPYTLM
+173 
-185 TRHIGTHV
+185 
-193 HREKDHPAS
+193 HPQVLT
-202 KTETDTETETMGGGE
+202 K
-217 VKVAT
+217 
-222 VDVEGGDNMATLP
+222 
-235 VSRSHTA
+235 
-242 GSTDSAEKNNAANKE
+242 
-257 MELKNVMPQ
+257 PQ
-266 PLQRTSLFIV
+266 KRTSLFIV

-344 PKPQPKEKKAKKTK
+344 PKPPAKEKKSKKTK

-471 MNARL
+471 MNARTRPPFQL

-522 PEASSIAH
+522 PDASSIAH

-540 GTVLRTHTGPN
+540 GTVLRTHSGPN
-551 SEFEVL
+551 TEFEVL

-589 GMGGGG
+589 GMGG
-595 GGDVTSSTTSMPIT
+595 DITSTSTTST
-609 TTSATMR
+609 TTTTTR
-616 AAYTTPG
+616 APYTTPG

-646 STMGSSSTT
+646 STIGSSSSSTSTASSTT
-655 TSTSTTS
+655 TSTITSTTGLPFGS
-662 TASSMPSF
+662 AATAADAAS
-670 NSDLSSS
+670 
-677 TTTSETPFNSLQRI
+677 TTSETPFNSLERI
-691 LSSAAPSLTPIDVA
+691 LSSVAPSSQSPVDVSA
-705 APTLPAA
+705 STLPA
-712 VDGGATFATATA
+712 
-724 SATATSGVSSFL
+724 ATSGVSSFID
-736 NNLAAST
+736 NLVSSSTAPSPTLGAST
-743 PSTSVSELT
+743 
-752 PASSTESAV
+752 TESAV

-778 YSDISHEES
+778 YSDLSHEES
-787 NGLVAFEN
+787 NGLIAFEN
-795 FESLDNIY
+795 LESLDNIY

-861 PGRMNDEDLEHR
+861 PGRLNDEDLEHR

-917 ILFFVLVRHQKFSL
+917 ILFFVLVRHQQFSL

-945 AFAILAIIIGFIRV
+945 AFAILAIIVGFIRV

-966 EEQSS
+966 EEQSN

-1071 ANPVQ
+1071 ANPVSRYVQ
-1076 LEFYGFV
+1076 LDFYGFV

>member
-1 MQRCPYLHEM
+1 
-11 RERLLDQP
+11 
-19 RETLQLENM
+19 
-28 ERANLLDNRQSAT
+28 
-41 ESHQVGT
+41 
-48 VVKLQGDG
+48 
-56 YHTSPAHQRTPL
+56 
-68 VPHDLGEDFNLDF
+68 
-81 DDDFP
+81 
-86 IDARRP
+86 
-92 KNANSPDYNVNEL
+92 
-105 GDVGIIGALPYI
+105 
-117 TDFFRVGQLSG
+117 
-128 CGLLVYF
+128 
-135 FHRLPVSF
+135 
-143 PIHVHVIQCTATQL
+143 
-157 LATRDAV
+157 
-164 FTIVPVTDQ
+164 
-173 CNPFFAEPYTLM
+173 
-185 TRHIGTHV
+185 
-193 HREKDHPAS
+193 
-202 KTETDTETETMGGGE
+202 MGNGGE

-235 VSRSHTA
+235 VSRSHTT

-257 MELKNVMPQ
+257 MELKNVVPQ

-276 TSLVYAIL
+276 TSLVYAII

-298 THRLPVLYYETFFTY
+298 THRLPVLYYESFFTY
-313 LYGTSILFL
+313 LYGVSILFL

-331 ESSCCNGGNGGSK
+331 ESSCCNGGNNQ
-344 PKPQPKEKKAKKTK
+344 PKSPKKEKKSKKK
-358 NADPADSKDAKGSKD
+358 EKDPADSKDAKGSKD
-373 SGKAGKGAAYQ
+373 SGKSGKPSPYQ
-384 EAPVDAEVAVT
+384 DTQVDAEVAVT
-395 PKNVRKRKTTH
+395 PKNTRKRKTTH

-508 LLEITIYHQKREAD
+508 LLEITLYHQKREAD
-522 PEASSIAH
+522 PNESSIGQ

-540 GTVLRTHTGPN
+540 GTVLRTHYGPN
-551 SEFEVL
+551 EEFEVL
-557 DGEDVLPK
+557 DGEDLLPK
-565 NVYKSDNVL
+565 NAYTTNGAI
-574 SKLVR
+574 SKMLAK
-579 NTVDGISKSL
+579 TMDGISKTL
-589 GMGGGG
+589 GMGSNEVA
-595 GGDVTSSTTSMPIT
+595 DMVSSSTTT
-609 TTSATMR
+609 TTTGRPM
-616 AAYTTPG
+616 AAAFTTPS
-623 YQWHSTTMARKL
+623 YQWQSTTVARKL
-635 KKFITSTTAAT
+635 KKFITSTTAAA
-646 STMGSSSTT
+646 TMGTTPSTTTT
-655 TSTSTTS
+655 TSTTTTS
-662 TASSMPSF
+662 TALPVTSRLATTTTTELPF
-670 NSDLSSS
+670 NSYQHLYTTTASPAAAAAMADHLTNGVVGTGETTDNSNMASSVASFFSSLISSTPSPITS
-677 TTTSETPFNSLQRI
+677 TTTTNI
-691 LSSAAPSLTPIDVA
+691 PI
-705 APTLPAA
+705 
-712 VDGGATFATATA
+712 TA
-724 SATATSGVSSFL
+724 STASSLAAKTTENSFGL
-736 NNLAAST
+736 INNL
-743 PSTSVSELT
+743 
-752 PASSTESAV
+752 
-761 NIMNNLFGPG
+761 

-778 YSDISHEES
+778 FSGISHPEAAS
-787 NGLVAFEN
+787 IVTFEN
-795 FESLDNIY
+795 YENLDNIY

-810 IGTLNSTACG
+810 VGTLNSTACG

-861 PGRMNDEDLEHR
+861 PGRMNDDDLEHR
-873 LEVMLSRRAVAMA
+873 LEVMLSRRAVVMA

-917 ILFFVLVRHQKFSL
+917 ILFFVLVRHQQFSL

-937 DASHCILM
+937 DASHCVLM
-945 AFAILAIIIGFIRV
+945 VFAILAIIIGFIRV

-966 EEQSS
+966 EEQSN

-990 SIIAGSLK
+990 SVISGSLK
-998 VLESEPSLLVTTTG
+998 VLEHEPSLLVTTTSA
-1012 GVAVFQVI
+1012 VAVLQVI

-1065 EAQKVF
+1065 DAQKVY

-1076 LEFYGFV
+1076 LDFYGFV
-1083 PWSIIQRITLPLCI
+1083 PWAIIQRVTLPLCI